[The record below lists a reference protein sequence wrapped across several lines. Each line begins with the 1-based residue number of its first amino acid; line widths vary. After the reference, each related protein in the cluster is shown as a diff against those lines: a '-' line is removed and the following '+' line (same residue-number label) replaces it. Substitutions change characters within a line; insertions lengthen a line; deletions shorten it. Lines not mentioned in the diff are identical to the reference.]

1 MNEKSIYIKNGQRLS
16 DVYSI
21 IEPNT
26 ILCKF
31 LTGIG
36 ATHLE
41 ITTPRHSILIEP
53 NIPPIKSKCT
63 APKYSEYNLFGVI
76 QKISIDDVSNY
87 LDKTLRGKKYIKI
100 LTTPESFS
108 KVKAAF
114 EDCERDIYSECF
126 LLMDECHKFIQ
137 DVDYR
142 ENITLPVDDFFHFKK
157 KAFVSAT
164 PIIPSDPRFEEQR
177 FTFVN
182 VVPNYIKG
190 RPLTEVY
197 HFPDKA
203 TEELYKDMTTT
214 VGIPL
219 TELNH
224 EKLKVTQIYTNNV
237 LEAVKK
243 WIKIKENKDE
253 ANTTLHPFCFF
264 INSTNIIYQLIE
276 KLGIQDRSTVFC
288 AEKSV
293 KKLQE
298 LGFKDAFEDWSI
310 KHLKPYMFFT
320 SRFFTALDIDMEVK
334 PHLIFVS
341 APLIAN
347 STMIDPLTDVRQA
360 IGRFRNG
367 TTDVAHIVHVSKDA
381 FPNRNIDEIKEY
393 IIAMEGAYNT
403 IKVLYESATNEIVRE
418 AYKAALDTLPYNKF
432 IRNGVKDYFAIDN
445 FIHQEIVK
453 SCYHSQ
459 ANLSDRYAMAGCFE
473 SCWDEKFYFQYGDAE
488 RLSMNQVGKSKR
500 IIRKEIVAVLDKLCD
515 EEDVATKNAQL
526 NELHQRDPFIV
537 DAYSFLGKE
546 EIERCCYYPKRIKE
560 AIILKLQDKNGTEVI
575 KLVRNSFSVGKRY
588 TLKYIKEE
596 LNRIYSCANVPLNKK
611 VTAQKIQDYFLVQN
625 VKIRGQKAML
635 IVSPKT

>member
-41 ITTPRHSILIEP
+41 ITAPRHSILIEP
-53 NIPPIKSKCT
+53 NIPPIKGKC
-63 APKYSEYNLFGVI
+63 ADPKYSGYNLFGVI
-76 QKISIDDVSNY
+76 QKVSVDDVSSY
-87 LDKTLRGKKYIKI
+87 LDKTLHSKKYIKI

-114 EDCERDIYSECF
+114 EDCGIDLYSTCF

-142 ENITLPVDDFFHFKK
+142 ENITLPVDDFFCFNN

-164 PIIPSDPRFEEQR
+164 PIIPSDPRFDEQR
-177 FTFVN
+177 FTFVK
-182 VVPNYIKG
+182 VMPNYIKG

-224 EKLKVTQIYTNNV
+224 EKLKVTQVYTNNV

-243 WIKIKENKDE
+243 WIKIKEDNDE
-253 ANTTLHPFCFF
+253 ANANSHPFCFF
-264 INSTNIIYQLIE
+264 INSTNIIHQLIV
-276 KLGIQDRSTVFC
+276 KLEIQDRSTVFC

-298 LGFKDAFEDWSI
+298 SGFKNAFEDWSI
-310 KHLKPYMFFT
+310 EHINTYMFFT
-320 SRFFTALDIDMEVK
+320 SRFFTALDIEMDVA
-334 PHLIFVS
+334 PHLVFVS

-347 STMIDPLTDVRQA
+347 STMIDPVTDVRQA

-367 TTDVAHIVHVSKDA
+367 IADAAHIANVSKDA
-381 FPNRNIDEIKEY
+381 FPDRNIDEIKEY
-393 IIAMEGAYNT
+393 ITAMRGAYDTINT
-403 IKVLYESATNEIVRE
+403 LYKDATNEIVKE
-418 AYKAALDTLPYNKF
+418 AYKSALNALPYNRF
-432 IRNGVKDYFAIDN
+432 IRNGQKDYFAIDN
-445 FIHQEIVK
+445 YIHQEIVR

-459 ANLSDRYAMAGCFE
+459 ANLSDRYAAAGYFE
-473 SCWDEKFYFQYGDAE
+473 TCWTEKFYFQYNDSE
-488 RLSMNQVGKSKR
+488 RLSLHQEGKSKR
-500 IIRKEIVAVLDKLCD
+500 RIRMEIVAILDKLSK
-515 EEDVATKNAQL
+515 EEDSEAKKSQL
-526 NELHQRDPFIV
+526 AELRQKDAFIV
-537 DAYSFLGKE
+537 DAYTLIGKE
-546 EIERCCYYPKRIKE
+546 EIEQCKYYPKRIRE
-560 AIILKLQDKNGTEVI
+560 AIILRKKNGTEVVQLI
-575 KLVRNSFSVGKRY
+575 KNTFVVNQRY
-588 TLKYIKEE
+588 TLKYIKNE
-596 LNRIYSCANVPLNKK
+596 LNRIYKDLNIQGEKR
-611 VTAQKIQDYFLVQN
+611 VTAQTIKDYFIVDDK
-625 VKIRGQKAML
+625 VKLNKRKAML
-635 IVSPKT
+635 IIAAKV

>member
-41 ITTPRHSILIEP
+41 ITAPRHSILIEP
-53 NIPPIKSKCT
+53 NIPPIKGKC
-63 APKYSEYNLFGVI
+63 ANPQYKSYNLFGVI
-76 QKISIDDVSNY
+76 QKVSIDDVSNY
-87 LDKTLRGKKYIKI
+87 LDKTLRSKKYIKI

-114 EDCERDIYSECF
+114 EDCGIDLYSTCF

-142 ENITLPVDDFFHFKK
+142 ENITLPVDDFFCFKE

-177 FTFVN
+177 FTLVN

-190 RPLTEVY
+190 RPLTEIY
-197 HFPDKA
+197 RFPDKA

-224 EKLKVTQIYTNNV
+224 EKLKVTQVYTNNV
-237 LEAVKK
+237 LESVKK
-243 WIKIKENKDE
+243 WIKIKEDNDE
-253 ANTTLHPFCFF
+253 ANATSHPFCFF
-264 INSTNIIYQLIE
+264 INSTNIIHQLIV
-276 KLGIQDRSTVFC
+276 KLEIQDRSTVFC

-298 LGFKDAFEDWSI
+298 SGFKNAFEDWSI
-310 KHLKPYMFFT
+310 EHINTYMFFT
-320 SRFFTALDIDMEVK
+320 SRFFTALDIEMDVA
-334 PHLIFVS
+334 PHLVFVS

-347 STMIDPLTDVRQA
+347 STMIDPVTDVRQA

-367 TTDVAHIVHVSKDA
+367 IVDVAHIANVSKDA
-381 FPNRNIDEIKEY
+381 FPDRNIDEIKEY
-393 IIAMEGAYNT
+393 ITAMRGAYDAINT
-403 IKVLYESATNEIVRE
+403 LYKDTTNEIVKE
-418 AYKAALDTLPYNKF
+418 AYKSALDALPYNRF
-432 IRNGVKDYFAIDN
+432 IRNGQKDYFAIDN
-445 FIHQEIVK
+445 YIHQEIVR

-459 ANLSDRYAMAGCFE
+459 ANLSDRYAAAGCFE
-473 SCWDEKFYFQYGDAE
+473 TCWTEKFYFQYDDSD
-488 RLSMNQVGKSKR
+488 RLSLHQEGKSKR
-500 IIRKEIVAVLDKLCD
+500 AIRMEIVAILDKLSK
-515 EEDVATKNAQL
+515 EEDSEAKKSQL
-526 NELHQRDPFIV
+526 AELRQKDAFIV
-537 DAYSFLGKE
+537 DAYTLIGKE
-546 EIERCCYYPKRIKE
+546 EIERCKYYPKRIRE
-560 AIILKLQDKNGTEVI
+560 AIILRKKNGTEVVQLI
-575 KLVRNSFSVGKRY
+575 KNSFVVNQRY
-588 TLKYIKEE
+588 TLKQIKNE
-596 LNRIYSCANVPLNKK
+596 LNRIYKDLNIQGEKR
-611 VTAQKIQDYFLVQN
+611 VTAQTIKDYFIVDDK
-625 VKIRGQKAML
+625 VKLNKQKAML
-635 IVSPKT
+635 IIAAKV

>member
-41 ITTPRHSILIEP
+41 ITAPRHSILIEP
-53 NIPPIKSKCT
+53 NIPPIKGKC
-63 APKYSEYNLFGVI
+63 ANPQYKSYNLFGVI
-76 QKISIDDVSNY
+76 QKVSIDDVSNY
-87 LDKTLRGKKYIKI
+87 LDKTLRSKKYIKI

-114 EDCERDIYSECF
+114 EDCGIDLYSTCF

-142 ENITLPVDDFFHFKK
+142 ENITLPVDDFFCFNN

-164 PIIPSDPRFEEQR
+164 PIIPSDPRFDEQR
-177 FTFVN
+177 FTFVK
-182 VVPNYIKG
+182 VMPNYIKG

-224 EKLKVTQIYTNNV
+224 EKLKVTQVYTNNV

-243 WIKIKENKDE
+243 WIKIKEDNDE
-253 ANTTLHPFCFF
+253 ANATSHPFCFF
-264 INSTNIIYQLIE
+264 INSTNIIHQLIV
-276 KLGIQDRSTVFC
+276 KLEIQDRSTVFC

-298 LGFKDAFEDWSI
+298 SGFKNAFEDWSI
-310 KHLKPYMFFT
+310 EHINTYMFFT
-320 SRFFTALDIDMEVK
+320 SRFFTALDIEMDVA
-334 PHLIFVS
+334 PHLVFVS

-347 STMIDPLTDVRQA
+347 STMIDPVTDVRQA

-367 TTDVAHIVHVSKDA
+367 IADAAHIANVSKDA
-381 FPNRNIDEIKEY
+381 FPDRNIDEIKEY
-393 IIAMEGAYNT
+393 ITAMRGAYDTINT
-403 IKVLYESATNEIVRE
+403 LYKDATNEIVKE
-418 AYKAALDTLPYNKF
+418 AYKSALNALPYNRF
-432 IRNGVKDYFAIDN
+432 IRNGQKDYFAIDN
-445 FIHQEIVK
+445 YIHQEIVR

-459 ANLSDRYAMAGCFE
+459 ANLSDRYAAAGCFE
-473 SCWDEKFYFQYGDAE
+473 TCWTEKFYFQYNDSE
-488 RLSMNQVGKSKR
+488 RLSLHQEGKSKR
-500 IIRKEIVAVLDKLCD
+500 RIRMEIVAILDKLSK
-515 EEDVATKNAQL
+515 EEDSEAKKSQL
-526 NELHQRDPFIV
+526 AELRQKDAFIV
-537 DAYSFLGKE
+537 DAYTLIGKE
-546 EIERCCYYPKRIKE
+546 EIEQCKYYPKRIRE
-560 AIILKLQDKNGTEVI
+560 AIILRKKNGTEVVQLI
-575 KLVRNSFSVGKRY
+575 NNTFVVNQRY
-588 TLKYIKEE
+588 TLKYIKNE
-596 LNRIYSCANVPLNKK
+596 LNRIYKDLNIQGEKR
-611 VTAQKIQDYFLVQN
+611 VTAQTIKDYFIVDDK
-625 VKIRGQKAML
+625 VKLNKQKAML
-635 IVSPKT
+635 IIAAKV

>member
-41 ITTPRHSILIEP
+41 ITAPRHSILIEP
-53 NIPPIKSKCT
+53 NIPPIKGKC
-63 APKYSEYNLFGVI
+63 ADPKYSGYNLFGVI
-76 QKISIDDVSNY
+76 QKVSVDDVSSY
-87 LDKTLRGKKYIKI
+87 LDKTLHSKKYIKI

-114 EDCERDIYSECF
+114 EDCGIDLYSTCF

-142 ENITLPVDDFFHFKK
+142 ENITLPVDDFFCFNN

-164 PIIPSDPRFEEQR
+164 PIIPSDPRFDEQR
-177 FTFVN
+177 FTFVK
-182 VVPNYIKG
+182 VMPNYIKG

-224 EKLKVTQIYTNNV
+224 EKLKVTQVYTNNV

-243 WIKIKENKDE
+243 WIKIKEDNDE
-253 ANTTLHPFCFF
+253 ANATSHPFCFF
-264 INSTNIIYQLIE
+264 INSTNIIHQLIV
-276 KLGIQDRSTVFC
+276 KLEIQDRSTVFC

-298 LGFKDAFEDWSI
+298 SGFKNAFEDWSI
-310 KHLKPYMFFT
+310 EHINTYMFFT
-320 SRFFTALDIDMEVK
+320 SRFFTALDIEMDVA
-334 PHLIFVS
+334 PHLVFVS

-347 STMIDPLTDVRQA
+347 STMIDPVTDVRQA

-367 TTDVAHIVHVSKDA
+367 IADAAHIANVSKDA
-381 FPNRNIDEIKEY
+381 FPDRNIDEIKEY
-393 IIAMEGAYNT
+393 ITAMRGAYDTINT
-403 IKVLYESATNEIVRE
+403 LYKDATNEIVKE
-418 AYKAALDTLPYNKF
+418 AYKSALNALPYNRF
-432 IRNGVKDYFAIDN
+432 IRNGQKDYFAIDN
-445 FIHQEIVK
+445 YIHQEIVR

-459 ANLSDRYAMAGCFE
+459 ANLSDRYAAAGCFE
-473 SCWDEKFYFQYGDAE
+473 TCWTEKFYFQYNDSE
-488 RLSMNQVGKSKR
+488 RLSLHQKGKSKR
-500 IIRKEIVAVLDKLCD
+500 RIRMEIVAILDKLSK
-515 EEDVATKNAQL
+515 EEDSEAKKSQL
-526 NELHQRDPFIV
+526 AELRQKDAFIV
-537 DAYSFLGKE
+537 DAYTLIGKE
-546 EIERCCYYPKRIKE
+546 EFEQCKYYPKRIRE
-560 AIILKLQDKNGTEVI
+560 AIILRKKNGTEVVQLI
-575 KLVRNSFSVGKRY
+575 KNTFVVNQRY
-588 TLKYIKEE
+588 TLKYIKNE
-596 LNRIYSCANVPLNKK
+596 LNRIYKDLNIQGEKR
-611 VTAQKIQDYFLVQN
+611 VTAQTIKDYFIVDDK
-625 VKIRGQKAML
+625 VKLNKQKAML
-635 IVSPKT
+635 IIAAKV

>member
-1 MNEKSIYIKNGQRLS
+1 MNEKSLYIKNGQRLS

-41 ITTPRHSILIEP
+41 ITASRHSILIEP
-53 NIPPIKSKCT
+53 NIPPIKGKCT
-63 APKYSEYNLFGVI
+63 DPKYSGYNLFGVI
-76 QKISIDDVSNY
+76 QKVSIDDVSSY
-87 LDKTLRGKKYIKI
+87 LDKTLHSKKYIKI

-114 EDCERDIYSECF
+114 EDCEIDLYSTCF

-142 ENITLPVDDFFHFKK
+142 ENITLPVDDFFCFKK

-164 PIIPSDPRFEEQR
+164 PIIPSDPRFKEQR
-177 FTFVN
+177 FTFVK
-182 VVPNYIKG
+182 VMPNYIKG

-203 TEELYKDMTTT
+203 TEELYKDVTTT

-224 EKLKVTQIYTNNV
+224 EKLKVTQVYTNNV

-243 WIKIKENKDE
+243 WIKIKEKNDE
-253 ANTTLHPFCFF
+253 VNATSHPFCFF
-264 INSTNIIYQLIE
+264 INSTNIIHQLIV
-276 KLGIQDRSTVFC
+276 KLEIQDRSTVFC

-298 LGFKDAFEDWSI
+298 SGFKNAFEDWSI
-310 KHLKPYMFFT
+310 EHINTYMFFT
-320 SRFFTALDIDMEVK
+320 SRFFTALDIEMDVA
-334 PHLIFVS
+334 PHLVFVS

-347 STMIDPLTDVRQA
+347 STMIDPVTDVRQA

-367 TTDVAHIVHVSKDA
+367 IADAAHIANVSKDA
-381 FPNRNIDEIKEY
+381 FPDRNIDEIKEY
-393 IIAMEGAYNT
+393 ITAMRGAYDTINT
-403 IKVLYESATNEIVRE
+403 LYKDATNEIVKE
-418 AYKAALDTLPYNKF
+418 AYKSALNALPYNRF
-432 IRNGVKDYFAIDN
+432 IRNGQKDYFAIDN
-445 FIHQEIVK
+445 YIHQEIVR

-459 ANLSDRYAMAGCFE
+459 ANLSDRYAAAGCFE
-473 SCWDEKFYFQYGDAE
+473 TCWTEKFYFQYNDSE
-488 RLSMNQVGKSKR
+488 RLSLHQEGKSKR
-500 IIRKEIVAVLDKLCD
+500 RIRMEIVAILDKLSK
-515 EEDVATKNAQL
+515 EEDSEAKKSQL
-526 NELHQRDPFIV
+526 AELRQKDAFIV
-537 DAYSFLGKE
+537 DAYTLIGKE
-546 EIERCCYYPKRIKE
+546 EIEQCKYYPKRIRE
-560 AIILKLQDKNGTEVI
+560 AIILRKKNGTEVVQLI
-575 KLVRNSFSVGKRY
+575 KNTFVVNQRY
-588 TLKYIKEE
+588 TLKYIKNE
-596 LNRIYSCANVPLNKK
+596 LNRIYKDLNIQGEKR
-611 VTAQKIQDYFLVQN
+611 VTAQTIKDYFIVDDK
-625 VKIRGQKAML
+625 VKLNKQKAML
-635 IVSPKT
+635 IIAAKV

>member
-1 MNEKSIYIKNGQRLS
+1 MIEKSIYIKNGQRLS

-41 ITTPRHSILIEP
+41 ITASRHSILIEP
-53 NIPPIKSKCT
+53 NIPPIKGKC
-63 APKYSEYNLFGVI
+63 ANPQYKSYNLFGVI
-76 QKISIDDVSNY
+76 QKVSIDDVSNY
-87 LDKTLRGKKYIKI
+87 LDKTLRSKKYIKI

-114 EDCERDIYSECF
+114 EDCGIDLYSTCF

-142 ENITLPVDDFFHFKK
+142 ENITLPVDDFFCFND

-203 TEELYKDMTTT
+203 TESLYKDMTTT
-214 VGIPL
+214 VGMPL

-224 EKLKVTQIYTNNV
+224 ERLKVTQVYTNNV

-253 ANTTLHPFCFF
+253 VNATSHPFCFF
-264 INSTNIIYQLIE
+264 INSTNIIHQLIV
-276 KLGIQDRSTVFC
+276 KLGILDRSTVFC

-298 LGFKDAFEDWSI
+298 SGFKNAFEDWSVEHI
-310 KHLKPYMFFT
+310 NTYMFFT
-320 SRFFTALDIDMEVK
+320 SRFFTALDIEMDVA
-334 PHLIFVS
+334 PHLVFVS

-347 STMIDPLTDVRQA
+347 STMIDPVTDVRQA

-367 TTDVAHIVHVSKDA
+367 IADAAHIANVSKDA
-381 FPNRNIDEIKEY
+381 FPDRNIDEIKEY
-393 IIAMEGAYNT
+393 ITAMRGAYDTINT
-403 IKVLYESATNEIVRE
+403 LYKDATNEIVKE
-418 AYKAALDTLPYNKF
+418 AYKSALDALPYNRF
-432 IRNGVKDYFAIDN
+432 IRNGQKDYFAIDN
-445 FIHQEIVK
+445 YIHQEIVR

-459 ANLSDRYAMAGCFE
+459 ANLSDRYAAAGCFE
-473 SCWDEKFYFQYGDAE
+473 TCWTEKFYFQYDDSY
-488 RLSMNQVGKSKR
+488 RLSLHQEGKSKR
-500 IIRKEIVAVLDKLCD
+500 AIRMEIVAILDKLSK
-515 EEDVATKNAQL
+515 EEDSEAKKSQIA
-526 NELHQRDPFIV
+526 ELRQKDAFIV
-537 DAYSFLGKE
+537 DAYTLIGKE
-546 EIERCCYYPKRIKE
+546 EIEQCKYHPKRIRE
-560 AIILKLQDKNGTEVI
+560 AIILRKKNGTEVVQLI
-575 KLVRNSFSVGKRY
+575 KNSFIVNQRY
-588 TLKYIKEE
+588 TLKQIKNE
-596 LNRIYSCANVPLNKK
+596 LNRIYTFLNIQGEKR
-611 VTAQKIQDYFLVQN
+611 VTAQTIKDYFIVDDK
-625 VKIRGQKAML
+625 VKLNKQRAML
-635 IVSPKT
+635 IIAAKV

>member
-41 ITTPRHSILIEP
+41 ITAPRHSILIEP
-53 NIPPIKSKCT
+53 NIPPIKGKC
-63 APKYSEYNLFGVI
+63 ANPQYKSYNLFGVI
-76 QKISIDDVSNY
+76 QKVSIDDVSNY
-87 LDKTLRGKKYIKI
+87 LDKTLRSKKYIKI

-114 EDCERDIYSECF
+114 EDCGIDLYSTCF

-142 ENITLPVDDFFHFKK
+142 ENITLPVDDFFCFNN

-164 PIIPSDPRFEEQR
+164 PIIPSDPRFDEQR
-177 FTFVN
+177 FTFVK
-182 VVPNYIKG
+182 VMPNYIKG

-224 EKLKVTQIYTNNV
+224 EKLKVTQVYTNNV

-243 WIKIKENKDE
+243 WIKIKEDNDE
-253 ANTTLHPFCFF
+253 ANATSHPFCFF
-264 INSTNIIYQLIE
+264 INSTNIIHQLIV
-276 KLGIQDRSTVFC
+276 KLEIQDRSTVFC

-298 LGFKDAFEDWSI
+298 SGFKNAFEDWSI
-310 KHLKPYMFFT
+310 EHINTYMFFT
-320 SRFFTALDIDMEVK
+320 SRFFTALDIEMDVA
-334 PHLIFVS
+334 PHLVFVS

-347 STMIDPLTDVRQA
+347 STMIDPVTDVRQA

-367 TTDVAHIVHVSKDA
+367 IADAAHIANVSKDA
-381 FPNRNIDEIKEY
+381 FPDRNIDEIKEY
-393 IIAMEGAYNT
+393 ITAMRGAYDAINT
-403 IKVLYESATNEIVRE
+403 LYKDATNKIVKE
-418 AYKAALDTLPYNKF
+418 AYKSALNALPYNRF
-432 IRNGVKDYFAIDN
+432 IRNGQKDYFAIDN
-445 FIHQEIVK
+445 YIHQEIVR

-459 ANLSDRYAMAGCFE
+459 ANLSDRYAAAGCFE
-473 SCWDEKFYFQYGDAE
+473 TCWTEKFYFQYNDSE
-488 RLSMNQVGKSKR
+488 RLSLHQEGKSKR
-500 IIRKEIVAVLDKLCD
+500 RIRMEIVAILDKLSK
-515 EEDVATKNAQL
+515 EEDSEAKKSQL
-526 NELHQRDPFIV
+526 AELRQKDAFIV
-537 DAYSFLGKE
+537 DAYTLIGKE
-546 EIERCCYYPKRIKE
+546 EIEQCKFYPKRIRE
-560 AIILKLQDKNGTEVI
+560 AIILRKKNGTEVVQLI
-575 KLVRNSFSVGKRY
+575 KNTFVVNQRY
-588 TLKYIKEE
+588 TLKYIKNE
-596 LNRIYSCANVPLNKK
+596 LNRIYKDLNIQGEKR
-611 VTAQKIQDYFLVQN
+611 VTAQTIKDYFIVDDK
-625 VKIRGQKAML
+625 VKLNKQKAML
-635 IVSPKT
+635 IIAAKV

>member
-1 MNEKSIYIKNGQRLS
+1 MIEKSIYIKNGQRLS

-41 ITTPRHSILIEP
+41 ITASRHSILIEP
-53 NIPPIKSKCT
+53 NIPPIKGKC
-63 APKYSEYNLFGVI
+63 ANPQYKSYNLFGVI
-76 QKISIDDVSNY
+76 QKVSIDDVSNY
-87 LDKTLRGKKYIKI
+87 LDKTLRSKKYIKI

-114 EDCERDIYSECF
+114 EDCGIDLYSTCF

-142 ENITLPVDDFFHFKK
+142 ENITLPVDDFFCFNN

-164 PIIPSDPRFEEQR
+164 PIIPSDPRFDEQR
-177 FTFVN
+177 FTFVK
-182 VVPNYIKG
+182 VMPNYIKG

-224 EKLKVTQIYTNNV
+224 EKLKVTQVYTNNV

-253 ANTTLHPFCFF
+253 VNATSHPFCFF
-264 INSTNIIYQLIE
+264 INSTNIIHQLIV
-276 KLGIQDRSTVFC
+276 KLGILDRSTVFC

-298 LGFKDAFEDWSI
+298 SGFKNAFEDWSVEHI
-310 KHLKPYMFFT
+310 NTYMFFT
-320 SRFFTALDIDMEVK
+320 SRFFTALDIEMDVA
-334 PHLIFVS
+334 PHLVFVS

-347 STMIDPLTDVRQA
+347 STMIDPVTDVRQA

-367 TTDVAHIVHVSKDA
+367 IADAAHIANVSKDA
-381 FPNRNIDEIKEY
+381 FPDRNIDEIKEY
-393 IIAMEGAYNT
+393 ITAMRGAYDTINT
-403 IKVLYESATNEIVRE
+403 LYKDATNEIVKE
-418 AYKAALDTLPYNKF
+418 AYKSALDALPYNRF
-432 IRNGVKDYFAIDN
+432 IRNGQKDYFAIDN
-445 FIHQEIVK
+445 FIHQEIVR

-459 ANLSDRYAMAGCFE
+459 ANLSDRYAAAGCFE
-473 SCWDEKFYFQYGDAE
+473 TCWTEKFYFQYDDSY
-488 RLSMNQVGKSKR
+488 RLSLHQEGKSKR
-500 IIRKEIVAVLDKLCD
+500 AIRMEIVAILDKLSK
-515 EEDVATKNAQL
+515 EEDSEAKKSQIA
-526 NELHQRDPFIV
+526 ELRQKDAFIV
-537 DAYSFLGKE
+537 DAYTLIGKE
-546 EIERCCYYPKRIKE
+546 EIEQCKYHPKRIRE
-560 AIILKLQDKNGTEVI
+560 AIILRKKNGTEVVQLI
-575 KLVRNSFSVGKRY
+575 KNSFIVNQRY
-588 TLKYIKEE
+588 TLKQIKNE
-596 LNRIYSCANVPLNKK
+596 LNRIYTFLNIQGEKR
-611 VTAQKIQDYFLVQN
+611 VTAQTIKDYFIVDDK
-625 VKIRGQKAML
+625 VKLNKQRAML
-635 IVSPKT
+635 IIAAKV

>member
-41 ITTPRHSILIEP
+41 ITAPRHSILIEP
-53 NIPPIKSKCT
+53 NIPPIKGKC
-63 APKYSEYNLFGVI
+63 ANPQYKSYNLFGVI
-76 QKISIDDVSNY
+76 QKVSIDDVSNY
-87 LDKTLRGKKYIKI
+87 LDKTLRSKKYIKI

-114 EDCERDIYSECF
+114 EDCGIDLYSTCF

-142 ENITLPVDDFFHFKK
+142 ENITLPVDDFFCFNN

-164 PIIPSDPRFEEQR
+164 PIIPSDPRFDEQR
-177 FTFVN
+177 FTFVK
-182 VVPNYIKG
+182 VMPNYIKG

-203 TEELYKDMTTT
+203 TEELYKDMTIT

-224 EKLKVTQIYTNNV
+224 EKLKVTQVYTNNV

-243 WIKIKENKDE
+243 WIKIKEDNDE
-253 ANTTLHPFCFF
+253 ANATSHPFCFF
-264 INSTNIIYQLIE
+264 INSTNIIHQLIV
-276 KLGIQDRSTVFC
+276 KLEIQDRSTVFC

-298 LGFKDAFEDWSI
+298 SGFKNAFEDWSI
-310 KHLKPYMFFT
+310 EHINTYMFFT
-320 SRFFTALDIDMEVK
+320 SRFFTALDIEMDVA
-334 PHLIFVS
+334 PHLVFVS

-347 STMIDPLTDVRQA
+347 STMIDPVTDVRQA

-367 TTDVAHIVHVSKDA
+367 IADAAHIANVSKDA
-381 FPNRNIDEIKEY
+381 FPDRNIDEIKEY
-393 IIAMEGAYNT
+393 ITAMRGAYDTINT
-403 IKVLYESATNEIVRE
+403 LYKDATNEIVKE
-418 AYKAALDTLPYNKF
+418 AYKSALNALPYNRF
-432 IRNGVKDYFAIDN
+432 IRNGQKDYFAIDN
-445 FIHQEIVK
+445 YIHQEIVR

-459 ANLSDRYAMAGCFE
+459 ANLSDRYAAAGCFE
-473 SCWDEKFYFQYGDAE
+473 TCWTEKFYFQYNDSE
-488 RLSMNQVGKSKR
+488 RLSLHQEGKSKR
-500 IIRKEIVAVLDKLCD
+500 RIRMEIVAILDKLSK
-515 EEDVATKNAQL
+515 EEDSEAKKSQL
-526 NELHQRDPFIV
+526 AELRQKDAFIV
-537 DAYSFLGKE
+537 DAYTLIGKE
-546 EIERCCYYPKRIKE
+546 EIEQCKYYPKRIRE
-560 AIILKLQDKNGTEVI
+560 AIILRKKNGTEVVQLI
-575 KLVRNSFSVGKRY
+575 KNTFVVNQRY
-588 TLKYIKEE
+588 TLKYIKNE
-596 LNRIYSCANVPLNKK
+596 LNRIYKDLNIQGEKR
-611 VTAQKIQDYFLVQN
+611 VTAQTIKDYFIVDDK
-625 VKIRGQKAML
+625 VKLNKQKAML
-635 IVSPKT
+635 IIAAKV

>member
-41 ITTPRHSILIEP
+41 ITAPRHSILIEP
-53 NIPPIKSKCT
+53 NIPPIKGKC
-63 APKYSEYNLFGVI
+63 ANPQYKSYNLFGVI
-76 QKISIDDVSNY
+76 QKVSIDDVSNY
-87 LDKTLRGKKYIKI
+87 LDKTLRSKKYIKI

-114 EDCERDIYSECF
+114 EDCGIDLYSTCF

-142 ENITLPVDDFFHFKK
+142 ENITLPVDDFFCFNN

-164 PIIPSDPRFEEQR
+164 PIIPSDPRFDEQR
-177 FTFVN
+177 FTFVK
-182 VVPNYIKG
+182 VMPNYIKG

-224 EKLKVTQIYTNNV
+224 EKLKVTQVYTNNV

-243 WIKIKENKDE
+243 WIKIKEDNDE
-253 ANTTLHPFCFF
+253 ANATSHPFCFF
-264 INSTNIIYQLIE
+264 INSTNIIHQLIV
-276 KLGIQDRSTVFC
+276 KLEIQDRSTVFC

-298 LGFKDAFEDWSI
+298 SGFKNAFEDWSI
-310 KHLKPYMFFT
+310 EHINTYMFFT
-320 SRFFTALDIDMEVK
+320 SRFFTALDIEMDVA
-334 PHLIFVS
+334 PHLVFVS

-347 STMIDPLTDVRQA
+347 STMIDPVTDVRQA

-367 TTDVAHIVHVSKDA
+367 IADAAHIANVSKDA
-381 FPNRNIDEIKEY
+381 FPDRNIDEIKEY
-393 IIAMEGAYNT
+393 ITAMRGAYDTINT
-403 IKVLYESATNEIVRE
+403 LYKDATNEIVKE
-418 AYKAALDTLPYNKF
+418 AYKSALNALPYNRF
-432 IRNGVKDYFAIDN
+432 IRNGQKDYFAIDN
-445 FIHQEIVK
+445 YIHQEIVR

-459 ANLSDRYAMAGCFE
+459 ANLSDRYAAAGCFE
-473 SCWDEKFYFQYGDAE
+473 TCWTEKFYFQYNDSE
-488 RLSMNQVGKSKR
+488 RLSLHQESKSKR
-500 IIRKEIVAVLDKLCD
+500 AIRMEIVTILDKLSN
-515 EEDVATKNAQL
+515 EEDSEVKNSQL
-526 NELHQRDPFIV
+526 AELRQKDAFIV
-537 DAYSFLGKE
+537 DAYIIIGKE
-546 EIERCCYYPKRIKE
+546 GIERCKYYPKRIRE
-560 AIILKLQDKNGTEVI
+560 AIILRKKSGTEVVQ
-575 KLVRNSFSVGKRY
+575 LVKNSFVVNQRY
-588 TLKYIKEE
+588 TLKYIKNE
-596 LNRIYSCANVPLNKK
+596 LNRIYTFLNIQGEKR
-611 VTAQKIQDYFLVQN
+611 VTAQTIKDYFIVN
-625 VKIRGQKAML
+625 DKVKLNKQKAML
-635 IVSPKT
+635 IIAAKI

>member
-41 ITTPRHSILIEP
+41 ITAPRHSILIEP
-53 NIPPIKSKCT
+53 NIPPIKGKC
-63 APKYSEYNLFGVI
+63 ANPQYKSYNLFGVI
-76 QKISIDDVSNY
+76 QKVSIDDVSNY
-87 LDKTLRGKKYIKI
+87 LDKTLRSKKYIKI

-114 EDCERDIYSECF
+114 EDCGIDLYSTCF

-137 DVDYR
+137 DVEYR
-142 ENITLPVDDFFHFKK
+142 ENITLPVDDFFCFNN

-164 PIIPSDPRFEEQR
+164 PIIPSDPRFDEQR
-177 FTFVN
+177 FTFVK
-182 VVPNYIKG
+182 VMPNYIKG

-224 EKLKVTQIYTNNV
+224 EKLKVTQVYTNNV

-243 WIKIKENKDE
+243 WIKIKEDNDE
-253 ANTTLHPFCFF
+253 ANATSHPFCFF
-264 INSTNIIYQLIE
+264 INSTNIIHQLIV
-276 KLGIQDRSTVFC
+276 KLEIQDRSTVFC

-298 LGFKDAFEDWSI
+298 SGFKNAFEDWSI
-310 KHLKPYMFFT
+310 EHINTYMFFT
-320 SRFFTALDIDMEVK
+320 SRFFTALDIEMDVA
-334 PHLIFVS
+334 PHLVFVS

-347 STMIDPLTDVRQA
+347 STMIDPVTDVRQA

-367 TTDVAHIVHVSKDA
+367 IADAAHIANVSKDA
-381 FPNRNIDEIKEY
+381 FPDRNIDEIKEY
-393 IIAMEGAYNT
+393 ITAMRGAYDTINT
-403 IKVLYESATNEIVRE
+403 LYKDATNEIVKE
-418 AYKAALDTLPYNKF
+418 AYKSALNALPYNRF
-432 IRNGVKDYFAIDN
+432 IRNGQKDYFAIDN
-445 FIHQEIVK
+445 YIHQEIVR

-459 ANLSDRYAMAGCFE
+459 ANLSDRYAAAGCFE
-473 SCWDEKFYFQYGDAE
+473 TCWTEKFYFQYNDSE
-488 RLSMNQVGKSKR
+488 RLSLHQEGKSKR
-500 IIRKEIVAVLDKLCD
+500 RIRMEIVAILDKLSK
-515 EEDVATKNAQL
+515 EEDSEAKKSQL
-526 NELHQRDPFIV
+526 AELRQKDAFIV
-537 DAYSFLGKE
+537 DAYTLIGKE
-546 EIERCCYYPKRIKE
+546 EIEQCKYYPKRIRE
-560 AIILKLQDKNGTEVI
+560 AIILRKKNGTEVVQLI
-575 KLVRNSFSVGKRY
+575 KNTFVVNQRY
-588 TLKYIKEE
+588 TLKYIKNE
-596 LNRIYSCANVPLNKK
+596 LNRIYKDLNIQGEKR
-611 VTAQKIQDYFLVQN
+611 VTAQTIKDYFIVDDK
-625 VKIRGQKAML
+625 VKLNKQKAML
-635 IVSPKT
+635 IIAAKV

>member
-1 MNEKSIYIKNGQRLS
+1 MIEKSIYIKNGQRLS

-41 ITTPRHSILIEP
+41 ITASRHSILIEP
-53 NIPPIKSKCT
+53 NIPPIKGKC
-63 APKYSEYNLFGVI
+63 ANPQYKSYNLFGVI
-76 QKISIDDVSNY
+76 QKVSIDDVSNY
-87 LDKTLRGKKYIKI
+87 LDKTLRSKKYIKI

-114 EDCERDIYSECF
+114 EDCGIDLYSTCF
-126 LLMDECHKFIQ
+126 RLRDECPKFIQ

-142 ENITLPVDDFFHFKK
+142 ENITLPVDDFFCFND

-203 TEELYKDMTTT
+203 TESLYKDMTTT
-214 VGIPL
+214 VGMPL

-224 EKLKVTQIYTNNV
+224 ERLKVTQVYTNNV

-253 ANTTLHPFCFF
+253 VNATSHPFCFF
-264 INSTNIIYQLIE
+264 INSTNIIHQLIV
-276 KLGIQDRSTVFC
+276 KLGILDRSTVFC

-298 LGFKDAFEDWSI
+298 SGFKNAFEDWSVEHI
-310 KHLKPYMFFT
+310 NTYMFFT
-320 SRFFTALDIDMEVK
+320 SRFFTALDIEMDVA
-334 PHLIFVS
+334 PHLVFVS

-347 STMIDPLTDVRQA
+347 STMIDPVTDVRQA

-367 TTDVAHIVHVSKDA
+367 IADAAHIANVSKDA
-381 FPNRNIDEIKEY
+381 FPDRNINEIKEY
-393 IIAMEGAYNT
+393 ITAMRGAYDTINT
-403 IKVLYESATNEIVRE
+403 LYKDATNEIVKE
-418 AYKAALDTLPYNKF
+418 AYKSALDALPYNRF
-432 IRNGVKDYFAIDN
+432 IRNGQKDYFAIDN
-445 FIHQEIVK
+445 YIHQEIVR

-459 ANLSDRYAMAGCFE
+459 ANLSDRYAAAGCFE
-473 SCWDEKFYFQYGDAE
+473 TCWTEKFYFQYDDSD
-488 RLSMNQVGKSKR
+488 RLSLHQEGKSKR
-500 IIRKEIVAVLDKLCD
+500 AIRMEIVAILDKLSK
-515 EEDVATKNAQL
+515 EEDSEAKKSQIA
-526 NELHQRDPFIV
+526 ELRQKDAFIV
-537 DAYSFLGKE
+537 DAYTLIGKE
-546 EIERCCYYPKRIKE
+546 EIEQCKYYPKRIRE
-560 AIILKLQDKNGTEVI
+560 AIILRKKNGTEVVQLI
-575 KLVRNSFSVGKRY
+575 KNTFVVNQRY
-588 TLKYIKEE
+588 TLKYIKNE
-596 LNRIYSCANVPLNKK
+596 LNRIYKDFNIQGEKR
-611 VTAQKIQDYFLVQN
+611 VTAQTIKDYFIVDDK
-625 VKIRGQKAML
+625 VKLNKQKAML
-635 IVSPKT
+635 IIAAKV

>member
-41 ITTPRHSILIEP
+41 ITAPRHSILIEP
-53 NIPPIKSKCT
+53 NIPPIKGKC
-63 APKYSEYNLFGVI
+63 ANPQYKSYNLFGVI
-76 QKISIDDVSNY
+76 QKVSIDDVSNY
-87 LDKTLRGKKYIKI
+87 LDKTLRSKKYIKI

-114 EDCERDIYSECF
+114 EDCGIDLYSTCF

-142 ENITLPVDDFFHFKK
+142 ENITLPVDDFFCFNN

-164 PIIPSDPRFEEQR
+164 PIIPSDPRFDEQR
-177 FTFVN
+177 FTFVK
-182 VVPNYIKG
+182 VMPNYIKG

-224 EKLKVTQIYTNNV
+224 EKLKVTQVYTNNV

-243 WIKIKENKDE
+243 WIKIKEDNDE
-253 ANTTLHPFCFF
+253 ANATSHPFCFF
-264 INSTNIIYQLIE
+264 INSTNIIHQLIV
-276 KLGIQDRSTVFC
+276 KLEIQDRSTVFC

-298 LGFKDAFEDWSI
+298 SGFKNAFEDWSI
-310 KHLKPYMFFT
+310 EHINTYMFFT
-320 SRFFTALDIDMEVK
+320 SRFFTALDIEMDVA
-334 PHLIFVS
+334 PHLVFVS

-347 STMIDPLTDVRQA
+347 STMIDPVTDVRQA

-367 TTDVAHIVHVSKDA
+367 IADAAHIANVSKDA
-381 FPNRNIDEIKEY
+381 FPDRNIDEIKEY
-393 IIAMEGAYNT
+393 ITAMRGAYDTINT
-403 IKVLYESATNEIVRE
+403 LYKDATNEIVKE
-418 AYKAALDTLPYNKF
+418 AYKSALNALPYNRF
-432 IRNGVKDYFAIDN
+432 IRNGQKDYFAIDN
-445 FIHQEIVK
+445 YIHQEIVR

-459 ANLSDRYAMAGCFE
+459 ANLSDRYAAAGCFE
-473 SCWDEKFYFQYGDAE
+473 TCWTEKFYFQYNDSE
-488 RLSMNQVGKSKR
+488 RLSLHQEGKSKR
-500 IIRKEIVAVLDKLCD
+500 RIRMEIVAILDKLSK
-515 EEDVATKNAQL
+515 EEDSEAKKSQL
-526 NELHQRDPFIV
+526 AELRQKDAFIV
-537 DAYSFLGKE
+537 DAYTLIGKE
-546 EIERCCYYPKRIKE
+546 EIEQCKYYPKRIRE
-560 AIILKLQDKNGTEVI
+560 AIILRKKNGTEVVQLI
-575 KLVRNSFSVGKRY
+575 KNTFVVNQRY
-588 TLKYIKEE
+588 TLKYIKNE
-596 LNRIYSCANVPLNKK
+596 LNQIYKDLNIQGEKR
-611 VTAQKIQDYFLVQN
+611 VTAQTIKDYFIVDDK
-625 VKIRGQKAML
+625 VKLNKQKAML
-635 IVSPKT
+635 IIAAKV

>member
-41 ITTPRHSILIEP
+41 ITAPRHSILIEP
-53 NIPPIKSKCT
+53 NIPPIKGKC
-63 APKYSEYNLFGVI
+63 ADPKYSGYNLFGVI
-76 QKISIDDVSNY
+76 QKVSVDDVSSY
-87 LDKTLRGKKYIKI
+87 LDKTLHSKKYIKI

-114 EDCERDIYSECF
+114 EDCGIDLYSTCF

-142 ENITLPVDDFFHFKK
+142 ENITLPVDDFFCFNN

-164 PIIPSDPRFEEQR
+164 PIIPSDPRFDEQR
-177 FTFVN
+177 FTFVK
-182 VVPNYIKG
+182 VMPNYIKG

-224 EKLKVTQIYTNNV
+224 EKLKVTQVYTNNV

-243 WIKIKENKDE
+243 WIKIKEDNDE
-253 ANTTLHPFCFF
+253 ANATSHPFCFF
-264 INSTNIIYQLIE
+264 INSTNIIHQLIV
-276 KLGIQDRSTVFC
+276 KLEIQDRSTVFC

-298 LGFKDAFEDWSI
+298 SGFKNAFEDWSI
-310 KHLKPYMFFT
+310 EHINTYMFFT
-320 SRFFTALDIDMEVK
+320 SRFFTALDIEMDVA
-334 PHLIFVS
+334 PHLVFVS

-347 STMIDPLTDVRQA
+347 STMIDPVTDVRQA

-367 TTDVAHIVHVSKDA
+367 IADAAHIANVSKDA
-381 FPNRNIDEIKEY
+381 FPDRNIDEIKEY
-393 IIAMEGAYNT
+393 ITAMRGAYDTINT
-403 IKVLYESATNEIVRE
+403 LYKDATNEIVKE
-418 AYKAALDTLPYNKF
+418 AYKSALNALPYNRF
-432 IRNGVKDYFAIDN
+432 IRNGQKDYFAIDN
-445 FIHQEIVK
+445 YIHQEIVR

-459 ANLSDRYAMAGCFE
+459 ANLSDRYAAAGCFE
-473 SCWDEKFYFQYGDAE
+473 TCWTEKFYFQYNDSE
-488 RLSMNQVGKSKR
+488 RLSLHQEGKSKR
-500 IIRKEIVAVLDKLCD
+500 RIRMEIVAILDKLSK
-515 EEDVATKNAQL
+515 EEDSEAKKSQL
-526 NELHQRDPFIV
+526 AELRQKDAFIV
-537 DAYSFLGKE
+537 DAYTLIGKE
-546 EIERCCYYPKRIKE
+546 EIEQCKYYPKRIRE
-560 AIILKLQDKNGTEVI
+560 AIILRKKNGTEVVQLI
-575 KLVRNSFSVGKRY
+575 KNTFVVNQRY
-588 TLKYIKEE
+588 TLKYIKNE
-596 LNRIYSCANVPLNKK
+596 LNRIYKDLNIQGEKR
-611 VTAQKIQDYFLVQN
+611 VTAQTIKDYFIVDDK
-625 VKIRGQKAML
+625 VKLNKQKAML
-635 IVSPKT
+635 IIAAKV

>member
-41 ITTPRHSILIEP
+41 ITAPRHSILIEP
-53 NIPPIKSKCT
+53 NIPPIKGKC
-63 APKYSEYNLFGVI
+63 ANPQYKSYNLFGVI
-76 QKISIDDVSNY
+76 QKVSIDDVSNY
-87 LDKTLRGKKYIKI
+87 LDKTLRSKKYIKI

-114 EDCERDIYSECF
+114 EDCGIDLYSTCF

-142 ENITLPVDDFFHFKK
+142 ENITLPVDDFFCFNN

-164 PIIPSDPRFEEQR
+164 PIIPSDPRFDEQR
-177 FTFVN
+177 FTFVK
-182 VVPNYIKG
+182 VMPNYIKG

-219 TELNH
+219 TGLNH
-224 EKLKVTQIYTNNV
+224 EKLKVTQVYTNNV

-243 WIKIKENKDE
+243 WIKIKEDNDE
-253 ANTTLHPFCFF
+253 ANATSHPFCFF
-264 INSTNIIYQLIE
+264 INSTNIIHQLIV
-276 KLGIQDRSTVFC
+276 KLEIQDRSTVFC

-298 LGFKDAFEDWSI
+298 SGFKNAFEDWSI
-310 KHLKPYMFFT
+310 EHINTYMFFT
-320 SRFFTALDIDMEVK
+320 SRFFTALDIEMDVA
-334 PHLIFVS
+334 PHLVFVS

-347 STMIDPLTDVRQA
+347 STMIDPVTDVRQA
-360 IGRFRNG
+360 IGRFRNSIA
-367 TTDVAHIVHVSKDA
+367 DAAHIANVSKDA
-381 FPNRNIDEIKEY
+381 FPDRNIDEIKEY
-393 IIAMEGAYNT
+393 ITAMRGAYDTINT
-403 IKVLYESATNEIVRE
+403 LYKDATNEIVKE
-418 AYKAALDTLPYNKF
+418 AYKSALNALPYNRF
-432 IRNGVKDYFAIDN
+432 IRNGQKDYFAIDN
-445 FIHQEIVK
+445 YIHQEIVR

-459 ANLSDRYAMAGCFE
+459 ANLSDRYAAAGCFE
-473 SCWDEKFYFQYGDAE
+473 TCWTEKFYFQYNDSE
-488 RLSMNQVGKSKR
+488 RLSLHQEGKSKR
-500 IIRKEIVAVLDKLCD
+500 RIRMEIVAILDKLSK
-515 EEDVATKNAQL
+515 EEDSEAKKSQL
-526 NELHQRDPFIV
+526 AELRQKDAFIV
-537 DAYSFLGKE
+537 DAYTLIGKE
-546 EIERCCYYPKRIKE
+546 EIEQCKYYPKRIRE
-560 AIILKLQDKNGTEVI
+560 AIILRKKNGTEVVQLI
-575 KLVRNSFSVGKRY
+575 KNTFVVNQRY
-588 TLKYIKEE
+588 TLKYIKNE
-596 LNRIYSCANVPLNKK
+596 LNRIYKDLNIQGEKR
-611 VTAQKIQDYFLVQN
+611 VTAQTIKDYFIVDDK
-625 VKIRGQKAML
+625 VKLNKQKAML
-635 IVSPKT
+635 IIAAKV

>member
-41 ITTPRHSILIEP
+41 ITAPRHSILIEP
-53 NIPPIKSKCT
+53 NIPPIKGKC
-63 APKYSEYNLFGVI
+63 ANPQYKSYNLFGVI
-76 QKISIDDVSNY
+76 QKVSIDDVSNY
-87 LDKTLRGKKYIKI
+87 LDKTLRSKKYIKI

-114 EDCERDIYSECF
+114 EDCGIDLYSTCF

-142 ENITLPVDDFFHFKK
+142 ENITLPVDDFFCFNN

-164 PIIPSDPRFEEQR
+164 PIIPSDPRFDEQR
-177 FTFVN
+177 FTFVK
-182 VVPNYIKG
+182 VMPNYIKG

-224 EKLKVTQIYTNNV
+224 EKLKVTQVYTNNV

-243 WIKIKENKDE
+243 WIKIKEDNDE
-253 ANTTLHPFCFF
+253 ANATSHPFCFF
-264 INSTNIIYQLIE
+264 INSTNIIHQLIV
-276 KLGIQDRSTVFC
+276 KLEIQDRSTVFC

-298 LGFKDAFEDWSI
+298 SGFKNAFEDWSI
-310 KHLKPYMFFT
+310 EHINTYMFFT
-320 SRFFTALDIDMEVK
+320 SRFFTALDIEMDVA
-334 PHLIFVS
+334 PHLVFVS

-347 STMIDPLTDVRQA
+347 STMIDPVTDVRQA

-367 TTDVAHIVHVSKDA
+367 IADAAHIANVSKDA
-381 FPNRNIDEIKEY
+381 FPDRNIDEIKEY
-393 IIAMEGAYNT
+393 ITAMRGAYDAINT
-403 IKVLYESATNEIVRE
+403 LYKDATNKIVKE
-418 AYKAALDTLPYNKF
+418 AYKSALNALPYNRF
-432 IRNGVKDYFAIDN
+432 IRNGQKDYFAIDN
-445 FIHQEIVK
+445 YIHQEIVR

-459 ANLSDRYAMAGCFE
+459 ANLSDRYAAAGCFE
-473 SCWDEKFYFQYGDAE
+473 TCWTEKFYFQYNDSE
-488 RLSMNQVGKSKR
+488 RLSLHQEGKSKR
-500 IIRKEIVAVLDKLCD
+500 RIRMEIVAILDKLSK
-515 EEDVATKNAQL
+515 EEDSEAKKSQL
-526 NELHQRDPFIV
+526 AELRQKDAFIV
-537 DAYSFLGKE
+537 DAYTLIGKE
-546 EIERCCYYPKRIKE
+546 EIEQCKYYPKRIRE
-560 AIILKLQDKNGTEVI
+560 AIILRKKNGTEVVQLI
-575 KLVRNSFSVGKRY
+575 KNTFVVNQRY
-588 TLKYIKEE
+588 TLKYIKNE
-596 LNRIYSCANVPLNKK
+596 LNRIYKDLNIQGEKR
-611 VTAQKIQDYFLVQN
+611 VTAQTIKDYFIVDDK
-625 VKIRGQKAML
+625 VKLNKQKAML
-635 IVSPKT
+635 IIAAKV

>member
-41 ITTPRHSILIEP
+41 ITAPRHSILIEP
-53 NIPPIKSKCT
+53 NIPPIKGKC
-63 APKYSEYNLFGVI
+63 ANPQYKSYNLFGVI
-76 QKISIDDVSNY
+76 QKVSIDDVSNY
-87 LDKTLRGKKYIKI
+87 LDKTLRSKKYIKI

-114 EDCERDIYSECF
+114 EDCGIDLYSTCF

-142 ENITLPVDDFFHFKK
+142 ENITLPVDDFFCFNN

-164 PIIPSDPRFEEQR
+164 PIIPSDPRFDEQR
-177 FTFVN
+177 FTFVK
-182 VVPNYIKG
+182 VMPNYIKG

-224 EKLKVTQIYTNNV
+224 EKLKVTQVYTNNV

-243 WIKIKENKDE
+243 WIKIKEDNDE
-253 ANTTLHPFCFF
+253 ANATSHPFCFF
-264 INSTNIIYQLIE
+264 INSTNIIHQLIV
-276 KLGIQDRSTVFC
+276 KLEIQDRSTVFC

-298 LGFKDAFEDWSI
+298 SGFKNAFEDWSI
-310 KHLKPYMFFT
+310 EHINTYMFFT
-320 SRFFTALDIDMEVK
+320 SRFFTALDIEMDVA
-334 PHLIFVS
+334 PHLVFVS

-347 STMIDPLTDVRQA
+347 STMIDPVTDVRQA

-367 TTDVAHIVHVSKDA
+367 IADAAHIVNVSKDA
-381 FPNRNIDEIKEY
+381 FPDRNIDEIKEY
-393 IIAMEGAYNT
+393 ITAMRGAYDAINT
-403 IKVLYESATNEIVRE
+403 LYKDATNEIVKE
-418 AYKAALDTLPYNKF
+418 AYKSALDALPYNRF
-432 IRNGVKDYFAIDN
+432 IRNGQKDYFAIDN
-445 FIHQEIVK
+445 YIHQETVK

-459 ANLSDRYAMAGCFE
+459 ANLSDRYAAAGCFE
-473 SCWDEKFYFQYGDAE
+473 TCWTEKFYFQYDDSD
-488 RLSMNQVGKSKR
+488 RLSLHQEGKSKR
-500 IIRKEIVAVLDKLCD
+500 RIRMEIVAILDKLSK
-515 EEDVATKNAQL
+515 EEDSEAKKSQL
-526 NELHQRDPFIV
+526 AELRQKDAFIV
-537 DAYSFLGKE
+537 DAYTLIGKE
-546 EIERCCYYPKRIKE
+546 EIEQCKYYPKRIRE
-560 AIILKLQDKNGTEVI
+560 AIILRKKNGAEVVQLI
-575 KLVRNSFSVGKRY
+575 KNSFTVNQRY
-588 TLKYIKEE
+588 TLKYIKNE
-596 LNRIYSCANVPLNKK
+596 LNRIYKDLNIQGEKR
-611 VTAQKIQDYFLVQN
+611 VTAQAIKDYFIVDDK
-625 VKIRGQKAML
+625 VKLNKQKAML
-635 IVSPKT
+635 IIAAKV

>member
-41 ITTPRHSILIEP
+41 ITAPRHSILIEP
-53 NIPPIKSKCT
+53 NIPPIKGKC
-63 APKYSEYNLFGVI
+63 ANPQYKSYNLFGVI
-76 QKISIDDVSNY
+76 QKVSIDDVSNY
-87 LDKTLRGKKYIKI
+87 LDKTLRSKKYIKI

-114 EDCERDIYSECF
+114 EDCGIDLYSTCF

-142 ENITLPVDDFFHFKK
+142 ENITLPVDDFFCFNN

-164 PIIPSDPRFEEQR
+164 PIIPSDPRFDEQR
-177 FTFVN
+177 FTFVK
-182 VVPNYIKG
+182 VMPNYIKG

-224 EKLKVTQIYTNNV
+224 EKLKVTQVYTNNV

-243 WIKIKENKDE
+243 WIKIKEDNDE
-253 ANTTLHPFCFF
+253 ANATSHPFCFF
-264 INSTNIIYQLIE
+264 INSTNIIHQLIV
-276 KLGIQDRSTVFC
+276 KLEIQDRSTVFC

-298 LGFKDAFEDWSI
+298 SGFKNAFEDWSI
-310 KHLKPYMFFT
+310 EHINTYMFFT
-320 SRFFTALDIDMEVK
+320 SRFFTALDIEMDVA
-334 PHLIFVS
+334 PHLVFVS

-347 STMIDPLTDVRQA
+347 STMIDPVTDVRQA

-367 TTDVAHIVHVSKDA
+367 IADAAHIANVSKDA
-381 FPNRNIDEIKEY
+381 FPDRNIDEIKEY
-393 IIAMEGAYNT
+393 ITAMRGAYDTINT
-403 IKVLYESATNEIVRE
+403 LYKDATNEIVKE
-418 AYKAALDTLPYNKF
+418 AYKSALNALPYNRF
-432 IRNGVKDYFAIDN
+432 IRNGQKDYFAIDN
-445 FIHQEIVK
+445 YIHQEIVR

-459 ANLSDRYAMAGCFE
+459 ANLSDRYAAAGCFE
-473 SCWDEKFYFQYGDAE
+473 TCWTEKFYFQYNDSE
-488 RLSMNQVGKSKR
+488 RLSLHQEGKFKR
-500 IIRKEIVAVLDKLCD
+500 RIRMEIVAILDKLSK
-515 EEDVATKNAQL
+515 EEDSEAKKSQL
-526 NELHQRDPFIV
+526 AELRQKDAFIV
-537 DAYSFLGKE
+537 DAYTLIGKE
-546 EIERCCYYPKRIKE
+546 EIEQCKYYPKRIRE
-560 AIILKLQDKNGTEVI
+560 AIILRKKNGTEVVQLI
-575 KLVRNSFSVGKRY
+575 KNTFVVNQRY
-588 TLKYIKEE
+588 TLKYIKNE
-596 LNRIYSCANVPLNKK
+596 LNRIYKDLNIQGEKR
-611 VTAQKIQDYFLVQN
+611 VTAQTIKDYFIVDDK
-625 VKIRGQKAML
+625 VKLNKQKAML
-635 IVSPKT
+635 IIAAKV

>member
-41 ITTPRHSILIEP
+41 ITAPRHSILIEP
-53 NIPPIKSKCT
+53 NIPPIKGKC
-63 APKYSEYNLFGVI
+63 ADPKYSGYNLFGVI
-76 QKISIDDVSNY
+76 QKVSVDDVSSY
-87 LDKTLRGKKYIKI
+87 LDKTLHSKKYIKI

-114 EDCERDIYSECF
+114 EDCGIDLYSTCF

-142 ENITLPVDDFFHFKK
+142 ENITLPVDDFFCFNN

-164 PIIPSDPRFEEQR
+164 PIIPSDPRFDEQR
-177 FTFVN
+177 FTFVK
-182 VVPNYIKG
+182 VMPNYIKG

-224 EKLKVTQIYTNNV
+224 EKLKVTQVYTNNV

-243 WIKIKENKDE
+243 WIKIKEDNDE
-253 ANTTLHPFCFF
+253 ANATSHPFCFF
-264 INSTNIIYQLIE
+264 INSTNIIHQLIV
-276 KLGIQDRSTVFC
+276 KLEIQDRSTVFC

-298 LGFKDAFEDWSI
+298 SGFKNAFEDWSI
-310 KHLKPYMFFT
+310 EHINTYMFFT
-320 SRFFTALDIDMEVK
+320 SRFFTALDIEMDVA
-334 PHLIFVS
+334 PHLVFVS

-347 STMIDPLTDVRQA
+347 STMIDPVTDVRQA

-367 TTDVAHIVHVSKDA
+367 IADAAHIANVSKDA
-381 FPNRNIDEIKEY
+381 FPDRNIDEIKEY
-393 IIAMEGAYNT
+393 ITAMRGAYDTINT
-403 IKVLYESATNEIVRE
+403 LYKDATNEIVKE
-418 AYKAALDTLPYNKF
+418 AYKSALNALPYNRF
-432 IRNGVKDYFAIDN
+432 IRNGQKDYFAIDN
-445 FIHQEIVK
+445 YIHQEIVR

-459 ANLSDRYAMAGCFE
+459 ANLSDRYAAAGCFE
-473 SCWDEKFYFQYGDAE
+473 TCWTEKFYFQYNDSE
-488 RLSMNQVGKSKR
+488 RLSLHQEGKSKR
-500 IIRKEIVAVLDKLCD
+500 RIRMEIVAILDKLSK
-515 EEDVATKNAQL
+515 EEDSEAKKSQL
-526 NELHQRDPFIV
+526 AELRQKDAFIV
-537 DAYSFLGKE
+537 DAYTLIGKE
-546 EIERCCYYPKRIKE
+546 EIEQCKYYPKRIRE
-560 AIILKLQDKNGTEVI
+560 AIILRKKNGTEVVQLI
-575 KLVRNSFSVGKRY
+575 KNTFVVNQRY
-588 TLKYIKEE
+588 TLKYIKNE
-596 LNRIYSCANVPLNKK
+596 LNRIYKDLNIQGEKR
-611 VTAQKIQDYFLVQN
+611 VTAQTIKDYFIVDDK
-625 VKIRGQKAML
+625 VKLNKRKAML
-635 IVSPKT
+635 IIAAKV

>member
-41 ITTPRHSILIEP
+41 ITAPRHSILIEP
-53 NIPPIKSKCT
+53 NIPPIKGKC
-63 APKYSEYNLFGVI
+63 ANPQYKSYNLFGVI
-76 QKISIDDVSNY
+76 QKVSIDDVSNY
-87 LDKTLRGKKYIKI
+87 LDKTLRSKKYIKI

-114 EDCERDIYSECF
+114 EDCGIDLYSTCF

-142 ENITLPVDDFFHFKK
+142 ENITLPVDDFFCFNN

-164 PIIPSDPRFEEQR
+164 PIIPSDPRFDEQR
-177 FTFVN
+177 FTFVK
-182 VVPNYIKG
+182 VMPNYIKG

-224 EKLKVTQIYTNNV
+224 EKLKVTQVYTNNV

-243 WIKIKENKDE
+243 WIKIKEDNDE
-253 ANTTLHPFCFF
+253 ANATSHPFCFF
-264 INSTNIIYQLIE
+264 INNTNIIHQLIV
-276 KLGIQDRSTVFC
+276 KLEIQDRSTVFC

-298 LGFKDAFEDWSI
+298 SGFKNAFEDWSI
-310 KHLKPYMFFT
+310 EHINTYMFFT
-320 SRFFTALDIDMEVK
+320 SRFFTALDIEMDVA
-334 PHLIFVS
+334 PHLVFVS

-347 STMIDPLTDVRQA
+347 STMIDPVTDVRQA

-367 TTDVAHIVHVSKDA
+367 IADAAHIANVSKDA
-381 FPNRNIDEIKEY
+381 FPDRNINEIKEY
-393 IIAMEGAYNT
+393 ITAMRGAYDTINT
-403 IKVLYESATNEIVRE
+403 LYKDATNEIVKE
-418 AYKAALDTLPYNKF
+418 AYKSALNALPYNRF
-432 IRNGVKDYFAIDN
+432 IRNGQKDYFAIDN
-445 FIHQEIVK
+445 YIHQEIVR

-459 ANLSDRYAMAGCFE
+459 ANLSDRYAAAGCFE
-473 SCWDEKFYFQYGDAE
+473 TCWTEKFYFQYNDSE
-488 RLSMNQVGKSKR
+488 RLSLHQEGKSKR
-500 IIRKEIVAVLDKLCD
+500 RIRMEIVAILDKLSK
-515 EEDVATKNAQL
+515 EEDSEAKKSQL
-526 NELHQRDPFIV
+526 AELRQKDAFIV
-537 DAYSFLGKE
+537 DAYTLIGKE
-546 EIERCCYYPKRIKE
+546 EIEQCKYYPKRIRE
-560 AIILKLQDKNGTEVI
+560 AIILRKKNGAEVVQLI
-575 KLVRNSFSVGKRY
+575 KNSFTVNQRY
-588 TLKYIKEE
+588 TLKYIKNE
-596 LNRIYSCANVPLNKK
+596 LNRIYKDLNIQGEKR
-611 VTAQKIQDYFLVQN
+611 VTAQTIKDYFIVDDK
-625 VKIRGQKAML
+625 VKLNKQKAML
-635 IVSPKT
+635 IIAAKV

>member
-41 ITTPRHSILIEP
+41 ITAPRHSILIEP
-53 NIPPIKSKCT
+53 NIPPIKGKC
-63 APKYSEYNLFGVI
+63 ANPQYKSYNLFGVI
-76 QKISIDDVSNY
+76 QKVSIDDVSNY
-87 LDKTLRGKKYIKI
+87 LDKTLRSKKYIKI

-114 EDCERDIYSECF
+114 EDCGIDLYSTCF

-142 ENITLPVDDFFHFKK
+142 ENITLPVDDFFCFNN

-164 PIIPSDPRFEEQR
+164 PIIPSDPRFDEQR
-177 FTFVN
+177 FTFVK
-182 VVPNYIKG
+182 VMPNYIKG

-224 EKLKVTQIYTNNV
+224 EKLKVTQVYTNNV

-243 WIKIKENKDE
+243 WIKIKEDNDE
-253 ANTTLHPFCFF
+253 ANATSHPFCFF
-264 INSTNIIYQLIE
+264 INSTNIIHQLIV
-276 KLGIQDRSTVFC
+276 KLEIQDRSTVFC

-298 LGFKDAFEDWSI
+298 SGFKNAFEDWSI
-310 KHLKPYMFFT
+310 EHINTYMFFT
-320 SRFFTALDIDMEVK
+320 SRFFTALDIEMDVA
-334 PHLIFVS
+334 PHLVFVS

-347 STMIDPLTDVRQA
+347 STMIDPVTDVRQA
-360 IGRFRNG
+360 IGRFRNSIA
-367 TTDVAHIVHVSKDA
+367 DAAHIANVSKDA
-381 FPNRNIDEIKEY
+381 FPDRNIDEIKEY
-393 IIAMEGAYNT
+393 ITAMRGAYDTINT
-403 IKVLYESATNEIVRE
+403 LYKDATNEIVKE
-418 AYKAALDTLPYNKF
+418 AYKSALNALPYNRF
-432 IRNGVKDYFAIDN
+432 IRNGQKDYFAIDN
-445 FIHQEIVK
+445 YIHQEIVR

-459 ANLSDRYAMAGCFE
+459 ANLSDRYAAAGCFE
-473 SCWDEKFYFQYGDAE
+473 TCWTEKFYFQYNDSE
-488 RLSMNQVGKSKR
+488 RLSLHQEGKSKR
-500 IIRKEIVAVLDKLCD
+500 RIRMEIVAILDKLSK
-515 EEDVATKNAQL
+515 EEDSEAKKSQL
-526 NELHQRDPFIV
+526 AELRQKDAFIV
-537 DAYSFLGKE
+537 DAYTLIGKE
-546 EIERCCYYPKRIKE
+546 EIEQCKYYPKRIRE
-560 AIILKLQDKNGTEVI
+560 AIILRKKNGTEVVQLI
-575 KLVRNSFSVGKRY
+575 KNTFVVNQRY
-588 TLKYIKEE
+588 TLKYIKNE
-596 LNRIYSCANVPLNKK
+596 LNRIYKDLNIQGEKR
-611 VTAQKIQDYFLVQN
+611 VTAQTIKDYFIVDDK
-625 VKIRGQKAML
+625 VKLNKQKAML
-635 IVSPKT
+635 IIAAKV

>member
-1 MNEKSIYIKNGQRLS
+1 MIEKSIYIKNGQRLS

-41 ITTPRHSILIEP
+41 ITASRHSILIEP
-53 NIPPIKSKCT
+53 NIPPIKGKC
-63 APKYSEYNLFGVI
+63 ANPQYKSYNLFGVI
-76 QKISIDDVSNY
+76 QKVSIDDVSNY
-87 LDKTLRGKKYIKI
+87 LDKTLRSKKYIKI

-114 EDCERDIYSECF
+114 EDCGIDLYSTCF

-142 ENITLPVDDFFHFKK
+142 ENITLPVDDFFCFNN

-164 PIIPSDPRFEEQR
+164 PIIPSDPRFDEQR
-177 FTFVN
+177 FTFVK
-182 VVPNYIKG
+182 VMPNYIKG

-203 TEELYKDMTTT
+203 TKELYKDMTTT

-224 EKLKVTQIYTNNV
+224 EKLKVTQVYTNNV

-243 WIKIKENKDE
+243 WIKIKEDNDE
-253 ANTTLHPFCFF
+253 ANATSHPFCFF
-264 INSTNIIYQLIE
+264 INSTNIIHQLIV
-276 KLGIQDRSTVFC
+276 KLEIQDRSTVFC

-298 LGFKDAFEDWSI
+298 SGFKNAFEDWSI
-310 KHLKPYMFFT
+310 EHINTYMFFT
-320 SRFFTALDIDMEVK
+320 SRFFTALDIEMDVA
-334 PHLIFVS
+334 PHLVFVS

-347 STMIDPLTDVRQA
+347 STMIDPVTDVRQA

-367 TTDVAHIVHVSKDA
+367 IADAAHIANVSKDA
-381 FPNRNIDEIKEY
+381 FPDRNIDEIKEY
-393 IIAMEGAYNT
+393 ITAMRGAYDTINT
-403 IKVLYESATNEIVRE
+403 LYKDATNEIVKE
-418 AYKAALDTLPYNKF
+418 AYKSALNALPYNRF
-432 IRNGVKDYFAIDN
+432 IRNGQKDYFAIDN
-445 FIHQEIVK
+445 YIHQEIVR

-459 ANLSDRYAMAGCFE
+459 ANLSDRYAAAGCFE
-473 SCWDEKFYFQYGDAE
+473 TCWTEKFYFQYNDSE
-488 RLSMNQVGKSKR
+488 RLSLHQEGKSKR
-500 IIRKEIVAVLDKLCD
+500 RIRMEIVAILDKLSK
-515 EEDVATKNAQL
+515 EEDSEAKKSQL
-526 NELHQRDPFIV
+526 AELRQKDAFIV
-537 DAYSFLGKE
+537 DAYTLIGKE
-546 EIERCCYYPKRIKE
+546 EIEQCKYYPKRIRE
-560 AIILKLQDKNGTEVI
+560 AIILRKKNGTEVVQLI
-575 KLVRNSFSVGKRY
+575 KNTFVVNQRY
-588 TLKYIKEE
+588 TLKYIKNE
-596 LNRIYSCANVPLNKK
+596 LNRIYKDLNIQGEKR
-611 VTAQKIQDYFLVQN
+611 VTAQTIKDYFIVDDK
-625 VKIRGQKAML
+625 VKLNKQKAML
-635 IVSPKT
+635 IIAAKV

>member
-1 MNEKSIYIKNGQRLS
+1 MNEKNIYIKNGQRLS

-41 ITTPRHSILIEP
+41 ITASRHSILIEP
-53 NIPPIKSKCT
+53 NIPPIKGKC
-63 APKYSEYNLFGVI
+63 ADPKYSDYNLFGVI
-76 QKISIDDVSNY
+76 QKVSVDDVSSY
-87 LDKTLRGKKYIKI
+87 LDKTLHSKKYIKI

-108 KVKAAF
+108 RVKAAF
-114 EDCERDIYSECF
+114 EDCGIDLYSTCF

-142 ENITLPVDDFFHFKK
+142 ENITLPVDDFFCFNN

-164 PIIPSDPRFEEQR
+164 PIIPSDPRFDEQR
-177 FTFVN
+177 FTFVK
-182 VVPNYIKG
+182 VMPNYIKG

-224 EKLKVTQIYTNNV
+224 EKLKVTQVYTNNV

-243 WIKIKENKDE
+243 WIKIKENNDE
-253 ANTTLHPFCFF
+253 VNATSHPFCFF
-264 INSTNIIYQLIE
+264 INSTNIIHQLIV
-276 KLGIQDRSTVFC
+276 KLEIQDRSTVFC

-298 LGFKDAFEDWSI
+298 SGFKNAFEDWSI
-310 KHLKPYMFFT
+310 EHINTYMFFT
-320 SRFFTALDIDMEVK
+320 SRFFTALDIEMDVA
-334 PHLIFVS
+334 PHLVFVS

-347 STMIDPLTDVRQA
+347 STMIDPVTDVRQA

-367 TTDVAHIVHVSKDA
+367 IADAAHIADVSKDA
-381 FPNRNIDEIKEY
+381 FPDRNIDKIKEY
-393 IIAMEGAYNT
+393 ITAMSGAYDAINT
-403 IKVLYESATNEIVRE
+403 LYKDATNEIVKE
-418 AYKAALDTLPYNKF
+418 AYKSALDALPYNKF
-432 IRNGVKDYFAIDN
+432 IRNGQKDYFAIDN
-445 FIHQEIVK
+445 YIHQEIVR

-459 ANLSDRYAMAGCFE
+459 ANLSDRYAAAGCFGT
-473 SCWDEKFYFQYGDAE
+473 CWTEKFYFQYSDSE
-488 RLSMNQVGKSKR
+488 RLSLHQEGKSKR
-500 IIRKEIVAVLDKLCD
+500 AIRMEIVAILDKLSN
-515 EEDVATKNAQL
+515 EEDSEAKKSQL
-526 NELHQRDPFIV
+526 AELRQKDAFIV
-537 DAYSFLGKE
+537 DAYTLIGKE
-546 EIERCCYYPKRIKE
+546 EIERCKYYPKRIRE
-560 AIILKLQDKNGTEVI
+560 AIILRKKNGTEVVQLI
-575 KLVRNSFSVGKRY
+575 KNSFVVNQRY
-588 TLKYIKEE
+588 TLKYIKNE
-596 LNRIYSCANVPLNKK
+596 LNRIYKDLNIQGEKR
-611 VTAQKIQDYFLVQN
+611 VTAQTIKDYFIVDDK
-625 VKIRGQKAML
+625 VKLNKQKAML
-635 IVSPKT
+635 IIAAKV

>member
-41 ITTPRHSILIEP
+41 ITAPRHSILIEP
-53 NIPPIKSKCT
+53 NIPPIKGKC
-63 APKYSEYNLFGVI
+63 ANPQYKSYNLFGVI
-76 QKISIDDVSNY
+76 QKVSIDDVSNY
-87 LDKTLRGKKYIKI
+87 LDKTLRSKKYIKI

-114 EDCERDIYSECF
+114 EDCGIDLYSTCF

-142 ENITLPVDDFFHFKK
+142 ENITLPVDDFFCFNN

-164 PIIPSDPRFEEQR
+164 PIIPSDPRFDEQR
-177 FTFVN
+177 FTFVK
-182 VVPNYIKG
+182 VMPNYIKG

-224 EKLKVTQIYTNNV
+224 EKLKVTQVYTNNV

-243 WIKIKENKDE
+243 WIKIKEDNDE
-253 ANTTLHPFCFF
+253 ANATSHPFCFF
-264 INSTNIIYQLIE
+264 INSTNIIHQLIV
-276 KLGIQDRSTVFC
+276 KLEIQDRSTVFC

-298 LGFKDAFEDWSI
+298 SGFKNAFEDWSI
-310 KHLKPYMFFT
+310 EHINTYMFFT
-320 SRFFTALDIDMEVK
+320 SRFFTALDIEMDVA
-334 PHLIFVS
+334 PHLVFVS

-347 STMIDPLTDVRQA
+347 STMIDPVTDVRQA

-367 TTDVAHIVHVSKDA
+367 IADAAHIANVSKDA
-381 FPNRNIDEIKEY
+381 FPDRNIDEIKEY
-393 IIAMEGAYNT
+393 ITAMRGAYDTINT
-403 IKVLYESATNEIVRE
+403 LYKDATNEIVKE
-418 AYKAALDTLPYNKF
+418 AYKSALNALPYNRF
-432 IRNGVKDYFAIDN
+432 IRNGQKDYFAIDN
-445 FIHQEIVK
+445 YIHQEIVR

-459 ANLSDRYAMAGCFE
+459 ANLSDRYAVAGCFE
-473 SCWDEKFYFQYGDAE
+473 TCWTEKFYFQYNDSE
-488 RLSMNQVGKSKR
+488 RLSLHQEGKSKR
-500 IIRKEIVAVLDKLCD
+500 RIRMEIVAILDKLSK
-515 EEDVATKNAQL
+515 EEDSEAKKSQL
-526 NELHQRDPFIV
+526 AELRQKDAFIV
-537 DAYSFLGKE
+537 DAYILIGKE
-546 EIERCCYYPKRIKE
+546 EIEQCKYYPKRIRE
-560 AIILKLQDKNGTEVI
+560 AIILRKKNGTEVVQLI
-575 KLVRNSFSVGKRY
+575 KNTFVVNQRY
-588 TLKYIKEE
+588 TLKYIKNE
-596 LNRIYSCANVPLNKK
+596 LNRIYKDLNIQGEKR
-611 VTAQKIQDYFLVQN
+611 VTAQTIKDYFIVDDK
-625 VKIRGQKAML
+625 VKLNKQKAML
-635 IVSPKT
+635 IIAAKV

>member
-41 ITTPRHSILIEP
+41 ITAPRHSILIEP
-53 NIPPIKSKCT
+53 NIPPIKGKC
-63 APKYSEYNLFGVI
+63 ANPQYKSYNLFGVI
-76 QKISIDDVSNY
+76 QKVSIDDVSNY
-87 LDKTLRGKKYIKI
+87 LDKTLRSKKYIKI

-114 EDCERDIYSECF
+114 EDCGIDLYSTCF

-142 ENITLPVDDFFHFKK
+142 ENITLPVDDFFCFNN

-164 PIIPSDPRFEEQR
+164 PIIPSDPRFDEQR
-177 FTFVN
+177 FTFVK
-182 VVPNYIKG
+182 VMPNYIKG

-224 EKLKVTQIYTNNV
+224 EKLKVTQVYTNNV

-243 WIKIKENKDE
+243 WIKIKEDNDE
-253 ANTTLHPFCFF
+253 ANATSHPFCFF
-264 INSTNIIYQLIE
+264 INSTNIIHQLIV
-276 KLGIQDRSTVFC
+276 KLEIQDRSTVFC

-298 LGFKDAFEDWSI
+298 SGFKNAFEDWSI
-310 KHLKPYMFFT
+310 EHINTYMFFT
-320 SRFFTALDIDMEVK
+320 SRFFTALDIEMDVA
-334 PHLIFVS
+334 PHLVFVS

-347 STMIDPLTDVRQA
+347 STMIDPVTDVRQA

-367 TTDVAHIVHVSKDA
+367 IADAAHIANVSKDA
-381 FPNRNIDEIKEY
+381 FPDRNIDEIKEY
-393 IIAMEGAYNT
+393 ITAMRGAYDTINT
-403 IKVLYESATNEIVRE
+403 LYKDATNEIVKE
-418 AYKAALDTLPYNKF
+418 AYKSALNALPYNRF
-432 IRNGVKDYFAIDN
+432 IRNGQKDYFAIDN
-445 FIHQEIVK
+445 YIHQEIVR

-459 ANLSDRYAMAGCFE
+459 ANLSDRYAAAGCFE
-473 SCWDEKFYFQYGDAE
+473 TCWTEKFYFQYNDSE
-488 RLSMNQVGKSKR
+488 RLSLHQEGKSKR
-500 IIRKEIVAVLDKLCD
+500 RIRMEIVAILDKLSK
-515 EEDVATKNAQL
+515 EEDSEAKKSQRTKAKGRFYSGC
-526 NELHQRDPFIV
+526 LHPYR
-537 DAYSFLGKE
+537 
-546 EIERCCYYPKRIKE
+546 
-560 AIILKLQDKNGTEVI
+560 
-575 KLVRNSFSVGKRY
+575 
-588 TLKYIKEE
+588 
-596 LNRIYSCANVPLNKK
+596 
-611 VTAQKIQDYFLVQN
+611 
-625 VKIRGQKAML
+625 
-635 IVSPKT
+635 

>member
-41 ITTPRHSILIEP
+41 ITAPRHSILIEP
-53 NIPPIKSKCT
+53 NIPPIKGKC
-63 APKYSEYNLFGVI
+63 ANSQYKSYNLFGVI
-76 QKISIDDVSNY
+76 QKVSIDDVSNY
-87 LDKTLRGKKYIKI
+87 LDKTLRSKKYIKI

-114 EDCERDIYSECF
+114 EDCGIDLYSTCF

-142 ENITLPVDDFFHFKK
+142 ENITLPVDDFFCFNN

-164 PIIPSDPRFEEQR
+164 PIIPSDPRFDEQR
-177 FTFVN
+177 FTFVK
-182 VVPNYIKG
+182 VMPNYIKG

-224 EKLKVTQIYTNNV
+224 EKLKVTQVYTNNV

-243 WIKIKENKDE
+243 WIKIKEDNDE
-253 ANTTLHPFCFF
+253 TNATSHPFCFF
-264 INSTNIIYQLIE
+264 INSTNIIHQLIV
-276 KLGIQDRSTVFC
+276 KLEIQDRSTVFC

-298 LGFKDAFEDWSI
+298 SGFKNAFEDWSI
-310 KHLKPYMFFT
+310 EHINTYMFFT
-320 SRFFTALDIDMEVK
+320 SRFFTALDIEMDVA
-334 PHLIFVS
+334 PHLVFVS

-347 STMIDPLTDVRQA
+347 STMIDPVTDVRQA

-367 TTDVAHIVHVSKDA
+367 IADAAHIANVSKDA
-381 FPNRNIDEIKEY
+381 FPDRNIDEIKEY
-393 IIAMEGAYNT
+393 ITAMRGAYDTINT
-403 IKVLYESATNEIVRE
+403 LYKDATNEIVKE
-418 AYKAALDTLPYNKF
+418 AYKSALNALPYNRF
-432 IRNGVKDYFAIDN
+432 IRNGQKDYFAIDN
-445 FIHQEIVK
+445 YIHQEIVR

-459 ANLSDRYAMAGCFE
+459 ANLSDRYAAAGCFE
-473 SCWDEKFYFQYGDAE
+473 TCWTEKFYFQYNDSE
-488 RLSMNQVGKSKR
+488 RLSLHQEGKSKR
-500 IIRKEIVAVLDKLCD
+500 RIRMEIVAILDKLSK
-515 EEDVATKNAQL
+515 EEDSEAKKSQL
-526 NELHQRDPFIV
+526 AELRQKDAFIV
-537 DAYSFLGKE
+537 DAYTLIGKE
-546 EIERCCYYPKRIKE
+546 EIEQCKYYPKRIRE
-560 AIILKLQDKNGTEVI
+560 AIILRKKNGTEVVQLI
-575 KLVRNSFSVGKRY
+575 KNTFVVNQRY
-588 TLKYIKEE
+588 TLKYIKNE
-596 LNRIYSCANVPLNKK
+596 LNRIYKDLNIQGEKR
-611 VTAQKIQDYFLVQN
+611 VTAQTIKDYFIVDDK
-625 VKIRGQKAML
+625 VKLNKQKAML
-635 IVSPKT
+635 IIAAKV

>member
-41 ITTPRHSILIEP
+41 ITAPRHSILIEP
-53 NIPPIKSKCT
+53 NIPPIKGKC
-63 APKYSEYNLFGVI
+63 ANPQYKSYNLFGVI
-76 QKISIDDVSNY
+76 QKVSIDDVSNY
-87 LDKTLRGKKYIKI
+87 LDKTLRSKKYIKI

-114 EDCERDIYSECF
+114 EDCGIDLYSTCF

-142 ENITLPVDDFFHFKK
+142 ENITLPVDDFFCFNN

-164 PIIPSDPRFEEQR
+164 PIIPSDPRFDEQR
-177 FTFVN
+177 FTFVK
-182 VVPNYIKG
+182 VMPNYIKG

-224 EKLKVTQIYTNNV
+224 EKLKVTQVYTNNV

-243 WIKIKENKDE
+243 WIKIKEDNDE
-253 ANTTLHPFCFF
+253 ANATSHPFCFF
-264 INSTNIIYQLIE
+264 INSTNIIHQLIV
-276 KLGIQDRSTVFC
+276 KLEIQDRSTVFC

-298 LGFKDAFEDWSI
+298 SGFKNAFEDWSI
-310 KHLKPYMFFT
+310 EHINTYMFFT
-320 SRFFTALDIDMEVK
+320 SRFFTALDIEMDVA
-334 PHLIFVS
+334 PHLVFVS

-347 STMIDPLTDVRQA
+347 STMIDPVTDVRQA

-367 TTDVAHIVHVSKDA
+367 IADAAHIANVSKDA
-381 FPNRNIDEIKEY
+381 FPDRNIDEIKEY
-393 IIAMEGAYNT
+393 ITAMRGAYDTINT
-403 IKVLYESATNEIVRE
+403 LYKDATNEIVKE
-418 AYKAALDTLPYNKF
+418 AYKSALNALPYNRF
-432 IRNGVKDYFAIDN
+432 IRNGQKDYFAIDN
-445 FIHQEIVK
+445 YIHQEIVR

-459 ANLSDRYAMAGCFE
+459 ANLSDRYAAAGCFE
-473 SCWDEKFYFQYGDAE
+473 TCWTEKFYFQYNDSE
-488 RLSMNQVGKSKR
+488 RLSLHQEGKSKR
-500 IIRKEIVAVLDKLCD
+500 RIRMEIVAILDKLSK
-515 EEDVATKNAQL
+515 EEDSETKKSQL
-526 NELHQRDPFIV
+526 AELRQKDAFIV
-537 DAYSFLGKE
+537 DAYTLIGKE
-546 EIERCCYYPKRIKE
+546 EIEQCKYYPKRIRE
-560 AIILKLQDKNGTEVI
+560 AIILRKKNGTEVVQLI
-575 KLVRNSFSVGKRY
+575 KNTFVVNQRY
-588 TLKYIKEE
+588 TLKYIKNE
-596 LNRIYSCANVPLNKK
+596 LNRIYKDLNIQGEKR
-611 VTAQKIQDYFLVQN
+611 VTAQTIKDYFIVDDK
-625 VKIRGQKAML
+625 VKLNKQKAML
-635 IVSPKT
+635 IIAAKV

>member
-41 ITTPRHSILIEP
+41 ITAPRHSILIEP

-142 ENITLPVDDFFHFKK
+142 ENITLPVDNFFHFKK

-164 PIIPSDPRFEEQR
+164 PIIPSDPRFDEQR
-177 FTFVN
+177 FTFVK
-182 VVPNYIKG
+182 VMPNYIKG

-224 EKLKVTQIYTNNV
+224 EKLKVTQVYTNNV

-243 WIKIKENKDE
+243 WIKIKEDNDE
-253 ANTTLHPFCFF
+253 ANATSHPFCFF
-264 INSTNIIYQLIE
+264 INSTNIIHQLIV
-276 KLGIQDRSTVFC
+276 KLEIQDRSTVFC

-298 LGFKDAFEDWSI
+298 SGFKNAFEDWSI
-310 KHLKPYMFFT
+310 EHINTYMFFT
-320 SRFFTALDIDMEVK
+320 SRFFTALDIEMDVA
-334 PHLIFVS
+334 PHLVFVS

-347 STMIDPLTDVRQA
+347 STMIDPVTDVRQA

-367 TTDVAHIVHVSKDA
+367 IADAAHIANVSKDA
-381 FPNRNIDEIKEY
+381 FPDRNIDEIKEY
-393 IIAMEGAYNT
+393 ITAMRGAYDTINT
-403 IKVLYESATNEIVRE
+403 LYKDATNEIVKE
-418 AYKAALDTLPYNKF
+418 AYKSALNALPYNRF
-432 IRNGVKDYFAIDN
+432 IRNGQKDYFAIDN
-445 FIHQEIVK
+445 YIHQEIVR

-459 ANLSDRYAMAGCFE
+459 ANLSDRYAAAGCFE
-473 SCWDEKFYFQYGDAE
+473 TCWTEKFYFQYDDSE
-488 RLSMNQVGKSKR
+488 RLSLHQEGKSKR
-500 IIRKEIVAVLDKLCD
+500 RIRMEIVAILDKLSK
-515 EEDVATKNAQL
+515 EEDSEAKKSQL
-526 NELHQRDPFIV
+526 AELRQKDAFIV
-537 DAYSFLGKE
+537 DAYTLIGKE
-546 EIERCCYYPKRIKE
+546 EIEQCKYYPKRIRE
-560 AIILKLQDKNGTEVI
+560 AIILRKKNGTEVVQLI
-575 KLVRNSFSVGKRY
+575 KNTFVVNQRY
-588 TLKYIKEE
+588 TLKYIKNE
-596 LNRIYSCANVPLNKK
+596 LNRIYKDLNIQGEKR
-611 VTAQKIQDYFLVQN
+611 VTAQTIKDYFIVDDK
-625 VKIRGQKAML
+625 VKLNKQKAML
-635 IVSPKT
+635 IIAAKV

>member
-1 MNEKSIYIKNGQRLS
+1 MIEKSIYIKNGQRLS

-41 ITTPRHSILIEP
+41 ITASRHSILIEP
-53 NIPPIKSKCT
+53 NIPPIKGKC
-63 APKYSEYNLFGVI
+63 ANPQYKSYNLFGVI
-76 QKISIDDVSNY
+76 QKVSIDDVSNY
-87 LDKTLRGKKYIKI
+87 LDKTLRSKKYIKI

-114 EDCERDIYSECF
+114 EDCGIDLYSTCF

-142 ENITLPVDDFFHFKK
+142 ENITLLVDDFFCFND

-203 TEELYKDMTTT
+203 TESLYKDMTTT
-214 VGIPL
+214 VGMPL

-224 EKLKVTQIYTNNV
+224 ERLKVTQVYTNNV

-253 ANTTLHPFCFF
+253 VNATSHPFCFF
-264 INSTNIIYQLIE
+264 INSTNIIHQLIV
-276 KLGIQDRSTVFC
+276 KLGILDRSTVFC

-298 LGFKDAFEDWSI
+298 SGFKNAFEDWSVEHI
-310 KHLKPYMFFT
+310 NTYMFFT
-320 SRFFTALDIDMEVK
+320 SRFFTALDIEMDVA
-334 PHLIFVS
+334 PHLVFVS

-347 STMIDPLTDVRQA
+347 STMIDPVTDVRQA

-367 TTDVAHIVHVSKDA
+367 IADAAHIANVSKDA
-381 FPNRNIDEIKEY
+381 FPDRNINEIKEY
-393 IIAMEGAYNT
+393 ITAMRGAYDTINT
-403 IKVLYESATNEIVRE
+403 LYKDATNEIVKE
-418 AYKAALDTLPYNKF
+418 AYKSALDALPYNRF
-432 IRNGVKDYFAIDN
+432 IRNGQKDYFAIDN
-445 FIHQEIVK
+445 YIHQEIVR

-459 ANLSDRYAMAGCFE
+459 ANLSDRYAAAGCFE
-473 SCWDEKFYFQYGDAE
+473 TCWTEKFYFQYDDSD
-488 RLSMNQVGKSKR
+488 RLSLHQEGKSKR
-500 IIRKEIVAVLDKLCD
+500 AIRMEIVAILDKLSK
-515 EEDVATKNAQL
+515 EEDSEAKKSQIA
-526 NELHQRDPFIV
+526 ELRQKDAFIV
-537 DAYSFLGKE
+537 DAYTLIGKE
-546 EIERCCYYPKRIKE
+546 EIEQCKYYPKRIRE
-560 AIILKLQDKNGTEVI
+560 AIILRKKNGTEVVQLI
-575 KLVRNSFSVGKRY
+575 KNSFIVNQRY
-588 TLKYIKEE
+588 TLKQIKNE
-596 LNRIYSCANVPLNKK
+596 LNRIYTFLNIQGEKR
-611 VTAQKIQDYFLVQN
+611 VTAQTIKDYFIVDDK
-625 VKIRGQKAML
+625 VKLNKQRAML
-635 IVSPKT
+635 IIAAKV

>member
-41 ITTPRHSILIEP
+41 ITAPRHSILIEP
-53 NIPPIKSKCT
+53 NIPPIKGKC
-63 APKYSEYNLFGVI
+63 ANPQYKSYNLFGVI
-76 QKISIDDVSNY
+76 QKVSIDDVSNY
-87 LDKTLRGKKYIKI
+87 LDKTLRSKKYIKI

-114 EDCERDIYSECF
+114 EDCGIDLYSTCF

-142 ENITLPVDDFFHFKK
+142 ENITLPVDDFFCFNN

-164 PIIPSDPRFEEQR
+164 PIIPSDPRFDEQR
-177 FTFVN
+177 FTFVK
-182 VVPNYIKG
+182 VMPNYIKG

-224 EKLKVTQIYTNNV
+224 EKLKVTQVYTNNV

-243 WIKIKENKDE
+243 WIKIKEDNDE
-253 ANTTLHPFCFF
+253 ANATSHPICFF
-264 INSTNIIYQLIE
+264 INSTNIIHQLIV
-276 KLGIQDRSTVFC
+276 KLEIQDRSTVFC

-298 LGFKDAFEDWSI
+298 SGFKNAFEDWSI
-310 KHLKPYMFFT
+310 EHINTYMFFT
-320 SRFFTALDIDMEVK
+320 SRFFTALDIEMDVA
-334 PHLIFVS
+334 PHLVFVS

-347 STMIDPLTDVRQA
+347 STMIDPVTDVRQA

-367 TTDVAHIVHVSKDA
+367 IADAAHIANVSKDA
-381 FPNRNIDEIKEY
+381 FPDRNIDEIKEY
-393 IIAMEGAYNT
+393 ITAMRGAYDTINT
-403 IKVLYESATNEIVRE
+403 LYKDATNEIVKE
-418 AYKAALDTLPYNKF
+418 AYKSALNALPYNRF
-432 IRNGVKDYFAIDN
+432 IRNGQKDYFAIDN
-445 FIHQEIVK
+445 YIHQETVK

-459 ANLSDRYAMAGCFE
+459 ANLSDRYAAAGCFE
-473 SCWDEKFYFQYGDAE
+473 TCWTEKFYFQYDDSD
-488 RLSMNQVGKSKR
+488 RLSLHQEGKSKR
-500 IIRKEIVAVLDKLCD
+500 RIRMEIVAILDKLSK
-515 EEDVATKNAQL
+515 EEDSEAKKSQL
-526 NELHQRDPFIV
+526 AELRQKDAFIV
-537 DAYSFLGKE
+537 DAYTLIGKE
-546 EIERCCYYPKRIKE
+546 EIEQCKYYPKRIRE
-560 AIILKLQDKNGTEVI
+560 AIILRKKNGTEVVQLI
-575 KLVRNSFSVGKRY
+575 KNTFVVNQRY
-588 TLKYIKEE
+588 TLKYIKNE
-596 LNRIYSCANVPLNKK
+596 LNRIYKDLNIQGEKR
-611 VTAQKIQDYFLVQN
+611 VTAQTIKDYFIVDDK
-625 VKIRGQKAML
+625 VKLNKQKAML
-635 IVSPKT
+635 IIAAKV

>member
-41 ITTPRHSILIEP
+41 ITAPRHSILIEP
-53 NIPPIKSKCT
+53 NIPPIKGKC
-63 APKYSEYNLFGVI
+63 ANPQYKSYNLFGVI
-76 QKISIDDVSNY
+76 QKVSIDDVSNY
-87 LDKTLRGKKYIKI
+87 LDKTLRSKKYIKI

-114 EDCERDIYSECF
+114 EDCGIDLYSTCF

-142 ENITLPVDDFFHFKK
+142 ENITLPVDDFFCFNN

-164 PIIPSDPRFEEQR
+164 PIIPSDPRFDEQR
-177 FTFVN
+177 FTFVK
-182 VVPNYIKG
+182 VMPNYIKG

-224 EKLKVTQIYTNNV
+224 EKLKVTQVYTNNV

-243 WIKIKENKDE
+243 WIKIKEDNDE
-253 ANTTLHPFCFF
+253 ANATSHPFCFF
-264 INSTNIIYQLIE
+264 INSTNIIHQLIV
-276 KLGIQDRSTVFC
+276 KLEIQDRSTVFC

-298 LGFKDAFEDWSI
+298 SGFKNAFEDWSI
-310 KHLKPYMFFT
+310 EHINTYMFFT
-320 SRFFTALDIDMEVK
+320 SRFFTALDIEMDVA
-334 PHLIFVS
+334 PHLVFVS

-347 STMIDPLTDVRQA
+347 STMIDPVTDVRQA

-367 TTDVAHIVHVSKDA
+367 IADAAHIANVSKDA
-381 FPNRNIDEIKEY
+381 FPDRNIDEIKEY
-393 IIAMEGAYNT
+393 ITAMRGAYDTINT
-403 IKVLYESATNEIVRE
+403 LYKDATNEIVKE
-418 AYKAALDTLPYNKF
+418 AYKSALNALPYNRF
-432 IRNGVKDYFAIDN
+432 IRNGQKDYFAIDN
-445 FIHQEIVK
+445 YIHQEIVR

-459 ANLSDRYAMAGCFE
+459 ANLSDRYAAAGCFE
-473 SCWDEKFYFQYGDAE
+473 TCWTEKFYFQYNDSE
-488 RLSMNQVGKSKR
+488 RLSLHQEGKSKR
-500 IIRKEIVAVLDKLCD
+500 RIRMEIVAILDKLSK
-515 EEDVATKNAQL
+515 EEDSEVQKSQL
-526 NELHQRDPFIV
+526 AELRQKDAFIV
-537 DAYSFLGKE
+537 DAYTLIGKE
-546 EIERCCYYPKRIKE
+546 EIEQCKYYPKRIRE
-560 AIILKLQDKNGTEVI
+560 AIILRKKNGTEVVQLI
-575 KLVRNSFSVGKRY
+575 KNTFVVNQRY
-588 TLKYIKEE
+588 TLKYIKNE
-596 LNRIYSCANVPLNKK
+596 LNRIYKDLNIQGEKR
-611 VTAQKIQDYFLVQN
+611 VTAQTIKDYFIVDDK
-625 VKIRGQKAML
+625 VKLNKQKAML
-635 IVSPKT
+635 IIAAKV

>member
-41 ITTPRHSILIEP
+41 ITAPRHSILIEP
-53 NIPPIKSKCT
+53 NIPPIKGKC
-63 APKYSEYNLFGVI
+63 ADPKYSGYNLFGVI
-76 QKISIDDVSNY
+76 QKVSVDDVSSY
-87 LDKTLRGKKYIKI
+87 LDKTLHSKKYIKI

-114 EDCERDIYSECF
+114 EDCGIDLYSTCF

-142 ENITLPVDDFFHFKK
+142 ENITLPVDDFFCFNN

-164 PIIPSDPRFEEQR
+164 PIIPSDPRFDEQR
-177 FTFVN
+177 FTFVK
-182 VVPNYIKG
+182 VMPNYIKG

-214 VGIPL
+214 VGISL

-224 EKLKVTQIYTNNV
+224 EKLKVTQVYTNNV

-243 WIKIKENKDE
+243 WIKIKEDNDE
-253 ANTTLHPFCFF
+253 ANATSHPFCFF
-264 INSTNIIYQLIE
+264 INSTNIIHQLIV
-276 KLGIQDRSTVFC
+276 KLEIQDRSTVFC

-298 LGFKDAFEDWSI
+298 SGFKNAFEDWSI
-310 KHLKPYMFFT
+310 EHINTYMFFT
-320 SRFFTALDIDMEVK
+320 SRFFTALDIEMDVA
-334 PHLIFVS
+334 PHLVFVS

-347 STMIDPLTDVRQA
+347 STMIDPVTDVRQA

-367 TTDVAHIVHVSKDA
+367 IADAAHIANVSKDA
-381 FPNRNIDEIKEY
+381 FPDRNIDEIKEY
-393 IIAMEGAYNT
+393 ITAMRGAYDTINT
-403 IKVLYESATNEIVRE
+403 LYKDATNEIVKE
-418 AYKAALDTLPYNKF
+418 AYKSALNALPYNRF
-432 IRNGVKDYFAIDN
+432 IRNGQKDYFAIDN
-445 FIHQEIVK
+445 YIHQEIVR

-459 ANLSDRYAMAGCFE
+459 ANLSDRYAAAGCFE
-473 SCWDEKFYFQYGDAE
+473 TCWTEKFYFQYNDSE
-488 RLSMNQVGKSKR
+488 RLSLHQEGKSKR
-500 IIRKEIVAVLDKLCD
+500 RIRMEIVAILDKLSK
-515 EEDVATKNAQL
+515 EEDSEAKKSQL
-526 NELHQRDPFIV
+526 AELRQKDAFIV
-537 DAYSFLGKE
+537 DAYTLIGKE
-546 EIERCCYYPKRIKE
+546 EIEQCKYYPKRIRE
-560 AIILKLQDKNGTEVI
+560 AIILRKKNGTEVVQLI
-575 KLVRNSFSVGKRY
+575 KNTFVVNQRY
-588 TLKYIKEE
+588 TLKYIKNE
-596 LNRIYSCANVPLNKK
+596 LNRIYKDLNIQGEKR
-611 VTAQKIQDYFLVQN
+611 VTAQTIKDYFIVDDK
-625 VKIRGQKAML
+625 VKLNKQKAML
-635 IVSPKT
+635 IIAAKV

>member
-1 MNEKSIYIKNGQRLS
+1 MIEKSIYIKNGQRLS

-41 ITTPRHSILIEP
+41 ITASRHSILIEP
-53 NIPPIKSKCT
+53 NIPPIKGKC
-63 APKYSEYNLFGVI
+63 ANPQYKSYNLFGVI
-76 QKISIDDVSNY
+76 QKVSIDDVSNY
-87 LDKTLRGKKYIKI
+87 LDKTLRSKKYIKI

-114 EDCERDIYSECF
+114 EDCGIDLYSTCF

-142 ENITLPVDDFFHFKK
+142 ENITLPVDDFFCFND

-203 TEELYKDMTTT
+203 TESLYKDMTTT
-214 VGIPL
+214 VGMPS

-224 EKLKVTQIYTNNV
+224 ERLKVTQVYTNNV

-253 ANTTLHPFCFF
+253 VNATSHPFCFF
-264 INSTNIIYQLIE
+264 INSTNIIHQLIV
-276 KLGIQDRSTVFC
+276 KLGILDRSTVFC

-298 LGFKDAFEDWSI
+298 SGFKNAFEDWSVEHI
-310 KHLKPYMFFT
+310 NTYMFFT
-320 SRFFTALDIDMEVK
+320 SRFFTALDIEMDVA
-334 PHLIFVS
+334 PHLVFVS

-347 STMIDPLTDVRQA
+347 STMIDPVTDVRQA

-367 TTDVAHIVHVSKDA
+367 IADAAHIANVSKDA
-381 FPNRNIDEIKEY
+381 FPDRNINEIKEY
-393 IIAMEGAYNT
+393 ITAMRGAYDTINT
-403 IKVLYESATNEIVRE
+403 LYKDATNEIVKE
-418 AYKAALDTLPYNKF
+418 AYKSALDALPYNRF
-432 IRNGVKDYFAIDN
+432 IRNGQKDYFAIDN
-445 FIHQEIVK
+445 YIHQEIVR

-459 ANLSDRYAMAGCFE
+459 ANLSDRYAAAGCFE
-473 SCWDEKFYFQYGDAE
+473 TCWTEKFYFQYDDSD
-488 RLSMNQVGKSKR
+488 RLSLHQEGKSKR
-500 IIRKEIVAVLDKLCD
+500 RIRMEIVAILDKLSK
-515 EEDVATKNAQL
+515 EEDSEAKKSQL
-526 NELHQRDPFIV
+526 AELRQKDAFIV
-537 DAYSFLGKE
+537 DAYTLIGKE
-546 EIERCCYYPKRIKE
+546 EIEQCKYYPKRIRE
-560 AIILKLQDKNGTEVI
+560 AIILRKKNGAEVVQLI
-575 KLVRNSFSVGKRY
+575 KNSFTVNQRY
-588 TLKYIKEE
+588 TLKYIKNE
-596 LNRIYSCANVPLNKK
+596 LNRIYKDLNIQGEKR
-611 VTAQKIQDYFLVQN
+611 VTAQAIKDYFIVDDK
-625 VKIRGQKAML
+625 VKLNKQKAML
-635 IVSPKT
+635 IIAAKV

>member
-41 ITTPRHSILIEP
+41 ITAPRHSILIEP
-53 NIPPIKSKCT
+53 NIPPIKGKC
-63 APKYSEYNLFGVI
+63 ADPKYSGYNLFGVI
-76 QKISIDDVSNY
+76 QKVSVDDVSSY
-87 LDKTLRGKKYIKI
+87 LDKTLHSKKYIKI

-114 EDCERDIYSECF
+114 EDCGIDLYSTCF

-142 ENITLPVDDFFHFKK
+142 ENITLPVDDFFCFNN

-164 PIIPSDPRFEEQR
+164 PIIPSDPRFDEQR
-177 FTFVN
+177 FTFVK
-182 VVPNYIKG
+182 VMPNYIKG

-224 EKLKVTQIYTNNV
+224 EKLKVTQVYTNNV

-243 WIKIKENKDE
+243 WIKIKEDNDE
-253 ANTTLHPFCFF
+253 ANATSHPFCFF
-264 INSTNIIYQLIE
+264 INSTNIIHQLIV
-276 KLGIQDRSTVFC
+276 KLEIQDRSTVFC

-298 LGFKDAFEDWSI
+298 SGFKNAFEDWSI
-310 KHLKPYMFFT
+310 EHINTYMFFT
-320 SRFFTALDIDMEVK
+320 SRFFTALDIEMDVA
-334 PHLIFVS
+334 PHLVFVS

-347 STMIDPLTDVRQA
+347 STMIDPVTDVRQA

-367 TTDVAHIVHVSKDA
+367 IADAAHIANVSKDA
-381 FPNRNIDEIKEY
+381 FPDRNIDEIKEY
-393 IIAMEGAYNT
+393 ITAMRGAYDTINT
-403 IKVLYESATNEIVRE
+403 LYKDATNEIVKE
-418 AYKAALDTLPYNKF
+418 AYKSALNALPYNRF
-432 IRNGVKDYFAIDN
+432 IRNGQKDYFAIDN
-445 FIHQEIVK
+445 YIHQEIVR

-459 ANLSDRYAMAGCFE
+459 ANLSDRYAAAGCFE
-473 SCWDEKFYFQYGDAE
+473 ACWTEKFYFQYNDSE
-488 RLSMNQVGKSKR
+488 RLSLHQEGKSKR
-500 IIRKEIVAVLDKLCD
+500 RIRMEIVAILDKLSK
-515 EEDVATKNAQL
+515 EEDSEAKKSQL
-526 NELHQRDPFIV
+526 AELRQKDAFIV
-537 DAYSFLGKE
+537 DAYTLIGKE
-546 EIERCCYYPKRIKE
+546 EIEQCKYYPKRIRE
-560 AIILKLQDKNGTEVI
+560 AIILRKKNGTEVVQLI
-575 KLVRNSFSVGKRY
+575 KNTFVVNQRY
-588 TLKYIKEE
+588 TLKYIKNE
-596 LNRIYSCANVPLNKK
+596 LNRIYKDLNIQGEKR
-611 VTAQKIQDYFLVQN
+611 VTAQTIKDYFIVDDK
-625 VKIRGQKAML
+625 VKLNKRKAML
-635 IVSPKT
+635 IIAAKV

>member
-1 MNEKSIYIKNGQRLS
+1 MNVKNIYIKNGQRLS

-41 ITTPRHSILIEP
+41 ITAPRHSILIEP
-53 NIPPIKSKCT
+53 NIPPIKGKC
-63 APKYSEYNLFGVI
+63 ANPQYKSYNLFGVI
-76 QKISIDDVSNY
+76 QKVSIDDVSNY
-87 LDKTLRGKKYIKI
+87 LDKTLRSKKYIKI

-114 EDCERDIYSECF
+114 EDCGIDLYSTCF

-142 ENITLPVDDFFHFKK
+142 ENITLPVDDFFHFKE

-203 TEELYKDMTTT
+203 TERLYKDTTT
-214 VGIPL
+214 TIGIPL

-243 WIKIKENKDE
+243 WIKTKENKDK

-298 LGFKDAFEDWSI
+298 LGFKNAFEDWSAEHI
-310 KHLKPYMFFT
+310 NTYMFFT
-320 SRFFTALDIDMEVK
+320 SRFFTALDIEMDVA
-334 PHLIFVS
+334 PHLVFVT

-347 STMIDPLTDVRQA
+347 STMIDPVTDVRQA

-367 TTDVAHIVHVSKDA
+367 IADAAHIANVSKDA
-381 FPNRNIDEIKEY
+381 FPDRNIDEIKAY
-393 IIAMEGAYNT
+393 ITAMRGAYDTINT
-403 IKVLYESATNEIVRE
+403 LYKDATNEIVKE
-418 AYKAALDTLPYNKF
+418 AYKSALDALPYNRF
-432 IRNGVKDYFAIDN
+432 IRNGQKDYFAIDN
-445 FIHQEIVK
+445 YIHQEIVR

-459 ANLSDRYAMAGCFE
+459 ANLSDRYAAAGCFE
-473 SCWDEKFYFQYGDAE
+473 TCWTEKFYFQYDDSD
-488 RLSMNQVGKSKR
+488 RLSLHQEGKSKR
-500 IIRKEIVAVLDKLCD
+500 TIRMEIVAILDKLSK
-515 EEDVATKNAQL
+515 EEDSEAKKSQL
-526 NELHQRDPFIV
+526 AELRQKDAFIV
-537 DAYSFLGKE
+537 DAYNLLGKE
-546 EIERCCYYPKRIKE
+546 EIEQCKYYPKRIRE
-560 AIILKLQDKNGTEVI
+560 AIILRKKNGTEVVQ
-575 KLVRNSFSVGKRY
+575 LVKNSFAVNQRY
-588 TLKYIKEE
+588 TLKQIKNE
-596 LNRIYSCANVPLNKK
+596 LNRIYTFLNIQGEKR
-611 VTAQKIQDYFLVQN
+611 VTAQTIKDYFIVDDK
-625 VKIRGQKAML
+625 VKLNKQRAML
-635 IVSPKT
+635 IIAAKV

>member
-41 ITTPRHSILIEP
+41 ITAPRHSILIEP
-53 NIPPIKSKCT
+53 NIPPIKGKC
-63 APKYSEYNLFGVI
+63 ANPQYKSYNLFGVI
-76 QKISIDDVSNY
+76 QKVSIDDVSNY
-87 LDKTLRGKKYIKI
+87 LDKTLRSKKYIKI

-114 EDCERDIYSECF
+114 EDCGIDLYSTCF

-142 ENITLPVDDFFHFKK
+142 ENITLPVDDFFCFNN

-164 PIIPSDPRFEEQR
+164 PIIPSDPRFDEQR
-177 FTFVN
+177 FTFVK
-182 VVPNYIKG
+182 VMPNYIKG

-224 EKLKVTQIYTNNV
+224 EKLKVTQVYTNNV

-243 WIKIKENKDE
+243 WIKIKEDNDE
-253 ANTTLHPFCFF
+253 ANATSHPFCFF
-264 INSTNIIYQLIE
+264 INSTNIIHQLIV
-276 KLGIQDRSTVFC
+276 KLEIQDRSTVFC

-298 LGFKDAFEDWSI
+298 SGFKNAFEDWSI
-310 KHLKPYMFFT
+310 EHINTYMFFT
-320 SRFFTALDIDMEVK
+320 SRFFTALDIEMDVA
-334 PHLIFVS
+334 PHLVFVS

-347 STMIDPLTDVRQA
+347 STMIDPVTDVRQA

-367 TTDVAHIVHVSKDA
+367 IADAAHIVNVSKDA
-381 FPNRNIDEIKEY
+381 FPDRNIDEIKEY
-393 IIAMEGAYNT
+393 ITAMRGAYDAINT
-403 IKVLYESATNEIVRE
+403 LYKDATNEIVKE
-418 AYKAALDTLPYNKF
+418 AYKSALDALPYNRF
-432 IRNGVKDYFAIDN
+432 IRNGQKDYFAIDN
-445 FIHQEIVK
+445 YIHQETVK

-459 ANLSDRYAMAGCFE
+459 ANLSDRYAAAGCFE
-473 SCWDEKFYFQYGDAE
+473 TCWMEKFYFQYDDSD
-488 RLSMNQVGKSKR
+488 RLSLHQEGKSKR
-500 IIRKEIVAVLDKLCD
+500 RIRMEIVAILDKLSK
-515 EEDVATKNAQL
+515 EEDSEAKKSQL
-526 NELHQRDPFIV
+526 AELRQKDAFIV
-537 DAYSFLGKE
+537 DAYTLIGKE
-546 EIERCCYYPKRIKE
+546 EIEQCKYYPKRIRE
-560 AIILKLQDKNGTEVI
+560 AIILRKKNGTEVVQLI
-575 KLVRNSFSVGKRY
+575 KNTFVVNQRY
-588 TLKYIKEE
+588 TLKYIKNE
-596 LNRIYSCANVPLNKK
+596 LNRIYKDLNIQGEKR
-611 VTAQKIQDYFLVQN
+611 VTAQTIKDYFIVDDK
-625 VKIRGQKAML
+625 VKLNKQKAML
-635 IVSPKT
+635 IIAAKV

>member
-41 ITTPRHSILIEP
+41 ITAPRHSILIEP
-53 NIPPIKSKCT
+53 NIPPIKGKC
-63 APKYSEYNLFGVI
+63 ADPKYSGYNLFGVI
-76 QKISIDDVSNY
+76 QKVSVDDVSSY
-87 LDKTLRGKKYIKI
+87 LDKTLHSKKYIKI

-114 EDCERDIYSECF
+114 EDCGIDLYSTCF

-142 ENITLPVDDFFHFKK
+142 ENITLPVDDFFCFNN

-164 PIIPSDPRFEEQR
+164 PIIPSDPRFDEQR
-177 FTFVN
+177 FTFVK
-182 VVPNYIKG
+182 VMPNYIKG

-224 EKLKVTQIYTNNV
+224 EKLKVTQVYTNNV

-243 WIKIKENKDE
+243 WIKIKEDNDE
-253 ANTTLHPFCFF
+253 ANATSHPFCFF
-264 INSTNIIYQLIE
+264 INSTNIIHQLIV
-276 KLGIQDRSTVFC
+276 KLEIQDMSTVFC

-298 LGFKDAFEDWSI
+298 SGFKNAFEDWSI
-310 KHLKPYMFFT
+310 EHINTYMFFT
-320 SRFFTALDIDMEVK
+320 SRFFTALDIEMDVA
-334 PHLIFVS
+334 PHLVFVS

-347 STMIDPLTDVRQA
+347 STMIDPVTDVRQA

-367 TTDVAHIVHVSKDA
+367 IADAAHIANVSKDA
-381 FPNRNIDEIKEY
+381 FPDRNIDEIKEY
-393 IIAMEGAYNT
+393 ITAMRGAYDTINT
-403 IKVLYESATNEIVRE
+403 LYKDATNEIVKE
-418 AYKAALDTLPYNKF
+418 AYKSALNALSYNRF
-432 IRNGVKDYFAIDN
+432 IRNGQKDYFAIDN
-445 FIHQEIVK
+445 YIHQEIVR

-459 ANLSDRYAMAGCFE
+459 ANLSDRYAAAGCFE
-473 SCWDEKFYFQYGDAE
+473 TCWTEKFYFQYNDSE
-488 RLSMNQVGKSKR
+488 RLSLHQEGKSKR
-500 IIRKEIVAVLDKLCD
+500 RIRMEIVAILDKLSK
-515 EEDVATKNAQL
+515 EEDSEAKKSQL
-526 NELHQRDPFIV
+526 AELRQKDAFIV
-537 DAYSFLGKE
+537 DAYTLIGKE
-546 EIERCCYYPKRIKE
+546 EIEQCKYYPKRIRE
-560 AIILKLQDKNGTEVI
+560 AIILRKKNGTEVVQLI
-575 KLVRNSFSVGKRY
+575 KNTFVVNQRY
-588 TLKYIKEE
+588 TLKYIKNE
-596 LNRIYSCANVPLNKK
+596 LNRIYKDLNIQGEKR
-611 VTAQKIQDYFLVQN
+611 VTAQTIKDYFIVDDK
-625 VKIRGQKAML
+625 VKLNKQKAML
-635 IVSPKT
+635 IIAAKV